1 MVTETRPTP
10 EVGNHTGS
18 ASHRHGLI
26 GAILD
31 IAVRFRWAVIVL
43 TVFAAIYGAMNLLR
57 LPIDAVPDITNT
69 QVQINTSASAL
80 SPSQVETQ
88 VTFPIETGL
97 AGIEGLEMTRSI
109 SRNGFSQVTAIF
121 EEGTD
126 IYFARQQVNER
137 LAPIGASLPEGAEPT
152 MGPISTGLGEVLM
165 YTIEYE
171 YPGGRDAP
179 KGGRTGWQPD
189 GSFITERGERLDTE
203 VAKAAY
209 LRTVQDW
216 VVAPLMRSI
225 DGVAGVDSIGGYEK
239 QFLVQPDP
247 ARLTGYGLSFDTLI
261 DALEAANLA
270 EGANFVDRAGE
281 ALLVRVDARLGGT
294 QDIEQAVVATREG
307 VPIRIGDVASVRIG
321 GDLRTGAASLNGE
334 EAVVGTVL
342 MRSGENSR
350 TVAAASAERLEE
362 VRASLPAGVVAEIV
376 YNRSSLVD
384 ATIAT
389 VEKNLLEGALLVI
402 AVLFLMLGN
411 IRAAIIAALVI
422 PVSMLMAA
430 VGMNRLGVSGNLMSL
445 GALDFGLIV
454 DGAVIIVENSVA
466 RLAARQHHEGR
477 LLSLGERLTE
487 TRLAAQEMI
496 RPTVYGQAIILLVYA
511 PLLTFTGVEGKT
523 FSPMAITVML
533 ALASAF
539 VLSLTFVPAM
549 IAVLLNRKLTEK
561 DVKPVR
567 IAKERYGPA
576 LRRAIA
582 RPWPVIG
589 AGAGMFAVAALM
601 FTFLGS
607 EFTPQLDERDI
618 AVQSL
623 RIPSTS
629 LERSLAMQRQV
640 EDKLE
645 AFPQVELVFS
655 RTGTAEVASDPMP
668 PNASDAYVILKP
680 REEWPDPDLS
690 KDELVAEMEE
700 SLSGLVGNLYEFS
713 QPIELRFNEL
723 IAGVRGDV
731 AVKLYGD
738 DLTALTRSAGEV
750 AGVLRGVEGA
760 ADVKV
765 QQVTGFPTLDI
776 AFDRPTI
783 ARYGLTV
790 EEVAQSVAIALG
802 GRPAGLVFEGDR
814 RFDVVVRL
822 ADATRDDFDQLGALP
837 IVLENGVTVPLRTLA
852 DFQVV
857 DGLAEVRREQGRRLV
872 IVSANV
878 RERDLGSFVEEAR
891 AGVSEN
897 VNLPAASFIEWGG
910 QYQNLQ
916 AAQARL
922 GLVVPV
928 CFALVLLLL
937 FMALGGW
944 VPALAVF
951 SAIPMALAGG
961 VFALALRGM
970 PFSVSAAVGFIAL
983 SGVAVLN
990 GLVMMTAIRQRLDK
1004 GMSLDDAICDGALAR
1019 LRPVLMTAL
1028 VASLGF
1034 VPMAIATGTGAEVQ
1048 RPLATVVIGGLITA
1062 TALTLFVLPAIAR
1075 LVLRE
1080 NGQDVGW
1087 REKWRAMLRLNLT
1100 RDERREYPTG
1110 EI

>member
-1 MVTETRPTP
+1 MAIDQTTASSPMSSDE
-10 EVGNHTGS
+10 G
-18 ASHRHGLI
+18 SHRHGPI
-26 GAILD
+26 GVILD
-31 IAVRFRWAVIVL
+31 IAVRFRWAIIVL
-43 TVFAAIYGAMNLLR
+43 TVFAAIYGAFNLVR

-69 QVQINTSASAL
+69 QVQINTSAAAL

-126 IYFARQQVNER
+126 LYFARQQVNER

-171 YPGGRDAP
+171 YPGGRGAST
-179 KGGRTGWQPD
+179 GGRTGWQSD
-189 GSFITERGERLDTE
+189 GSFITERGDRLESE

-225 DGVAGVDSIGGYEK
+225 DGVAGVDSIGGFEK

-247 ARLTGYGLSFDTLI
+247 ARLTGYGLSFDSLI

-270 EGANFVDRAGE
+270 AGANFVDRADE
-281 ALLVRVDARLGGT
+281 ALLVRVDARLLGSIA
-294 QDIEQAVVATREG
+294 DIEEAVIATREG
-307 VPIRIGDVASVRIG
+307 VPIRIGDVADVEIG

-342 MRSGENSR
+342 MRAGENSR
-350 TVAAASAERLEE
+350 TVAAGAAERLEE
-362 VRASLPAGVVAEIV
+362 VRASLPDGVVAEIV
-376 YNRSSLVD
+376 YNRSALVD
-384 ATIAT
+384 ATIST

-402 AVLFLMLGN
+402 AVLFLLLGN
-411 IRAAIIAALVI
+411 IRAAIITALVI

-430 VGMNRLGVSGNLMSL
+430 IGMNRLGVSGNLMSL

-466 RLAARQHHEGR
+466 RLSARQHREGR
-477 LLSLGERLTE
+477 LLTLGERLTE

-496 RPTVYGQAIILLVYA
+496 KPTVYGQAIIFLVFA

-523 FSPMAITVML
+523 FSPMAITMML

-549 IAVLLNRKLTEK
+549 IAVLLNKKLTEK
-561 DVKPVR
+561 EVKPIR
-567 IAKERYGPA
+567 MAKERYGPA
-576 LRRAIA
+576 VRKAIA
-582 RPWPVIG
+582 RPWPMIG
-589 AGAGMFAVAALM
+589 TGVGIFAVAAVM

-607 EFTPQLDERDI
+607 EFTPQLDERDL

-629 LERSLAMQRQV
+629 LERSVAMQRKV
-640 EDKLE
+640 EDRLE
-645 AFPQVELVFS
+645 EFPQVELVFS

-680 REEWPDPDLS
+680 RDEWPDPDLP
-690 KDELVAEMEE
+690 KDELVGEME
-700 SLSGLVGNLYEFS
+700 SALGGLIGNLYEFS

-738 DLTALTRSAGEV
+738 DLTALTEAAGEV

-822 ADATRDDFDQLGALP
+822 EDATRDDFDQLGALP

-878 RERDLGSFVEEAR
+878 RERDLGSFVEEAQEGVA
-891 AGVSEN
+891 AGVDM
-897 VNLPAASFIEWGG
+897 PPASFIEWGG

-922 GLVVPV
+922 AIVVPV

-961 VFALALRGM
+961 VFALALRGL

-990 GLVMMTAIRQRLDK
+990 GLVMMTAIRQRLDS
-1004 GMSLDDAICDGALAR
+1004 GMPLDEAIADGALAR

-1075 LVLRE
+1075 LVLHRSDDE
-1080 NGQDVGW
+1080 RSW
-1087 REKWRAMLRLNLT
+1087 REKWWDRLRRNVT
-1100 RDERREYPTG
+1100 RDEQRELG
-1110 EI
+1110 EIT

>member
-1 MVTETRPTP
+1 M
-10 EVGNHTGS
+10 
-18 ASHRHGLI
+18 
-26 GAILD
+26 
-31 IAVRFRWAVIVL
+31 
-43 TVFAAIYGAMNLLR
+43 
-57 LPIDAVPDITNT
+57 
-69 QVQINTSASAL
+69 
-80 SPSQVETQ
+80 
-88 VTFPIETGL
+88 
-97 AGIEGLEMTRSI
+97 
-109 SRNGFSQVTAIF
+109 
-121 EEGTD
+121 
-126 IYFARQQVNER
+126 
-137 LAPIGASLPEGAEPT
+137 
-152 MGPISTGLGEVLM
+152 
-165 YTIEYE
+165 
-171 YPGGRDAP
+171 
-179 KGGRTGWQPD
+179 
-189 GSFITERGERLDTE
+189 
-203 VAKAAY
+203 
-209 LRTVQDW
+209 
-216 VVAPLMRSI
+216 
-225 DGVAGVDSIGGYEK
+225 
-239 QFLVQPDP
+239 
-247 ARLTGYGLSFDTLI
+247 
-261 DALEAANLA
+261 
-270 EGANFVDRAGE
+270 
-281 ALLVRVDARLGGT
+281 
-294 QDIEQAVVATREG
+294 
-307 VPIRIGDVASVRIG
+307 
-321 GDLRTGAASLNGE
+321 
-334 EAVVGTVL
+334 VGTVL

-350 TVAAASAERLEE
+350 TVSAQAAERLDE

-389 VEKNLLEGALLVI
+389 VEKNLVEGALLVI

-422 PVSMLMAA
+422 PISMLMAA
-430 VGMNRLGVSGNLMSL
+430 IGMNRLGVSGNLMSL

-466 RLAARQHHEGR
+466 RLAARQHREGR

-496 RPTVYGQAIILLVYA
+496 KPTVYGQAIILLVYA

-549 IAVLLNRKLTEK
+549 IAVLLNKKLTEK
-561 DVKPVR
+561 EVKPVR
-567 IAKERYGPA
+567 FAKERYGPA
-576 LRRAIA
+576 VRKAIA

-589 AGAGMFAVAALM
+589 AGVGIFAAAV
-601 FTFLGS
+601 FIFGFLGS

-629 LERSLAMQRQV
+629 LERSVAMQRRV
-640 EDKLE
+640 EDRLE
-645 AFPQVELVFS
+645 EFPQVELVFS

-680 REEWPDPDLS
+680 RAEWPDPDLP
-690 KDELVAEMEE
+690 KDELVAQMEE
-700 SLSGLVGNLYEFS
+700 GLSGLIGNLYEFS

-738 DLTALTRSAGEV
+738 DLTALTDSAGDV
-750 AGVLRGVEGA
+750 ARVLSGIEGA

-776 AFDRPTI
+776 VFDRPTI

-790 EEVAQSVAIALG
+790 EDVAQSVAIALG

-814 RFDVVVRL
+814 RFEVVVRL
-822 ADATRDDFDQLGALP
+822 EDAARDNFDQLGALP

-852 DFQVV
+852 DFEVV

-878 RERDLGSFVEEAR
+878 RERDLGSFVEQAQ
-891 AGVSEN
+891 AGVAAE
-897 VNLPAASFIEWGG
+897 VDLPPASFIEWGG

-916 AAQARL
+916 EAQARL
-922 GLVVPV
+922 AIVVPI
-928 CFALVLLLL
+928 CFAVVLLLL
-937 FMALGGW
+937 YMALGGW

-951 SAIPMALAGG
+951 SAIPLALAGG

-990 GLVMMTAIRQRLDK
+990 GLVMMTAIRQRLEDK
-1004 GMSLDDAICDGALAR
+1004 MEIDEAIADGALAR

-1048 RPLATVVIGGLITA
+1048 RPLATVVIGGLVTA

-1075 LVLRE
+1075 LVLHRSDD
-1080 NGQDVGW
+1080 GRGW
-1087 REKWRAMLRLNLT
+1087 REKWWDRLRRNVTREEQRELT
-1100 RDERREYPTG
+1100 D
-1110 EI
+1110 IA

>member
-1 MVTETRPTP
+1 MAIDQTPSETR
-10 EVGNHTGS
+10 EEGS
-18 ASHRHGLI
+18 HQHGLI
-26 GAILD
+26 GMVLD
-31 IAVRFRWAVIVL
+31 LAVRFRWAVILL
-43 TVFAAIYGAMNLLR
+43 TVGVAVYGGLNLLR
-57 LPIDAVPDITNT
+57 LPIDAVPDITNV
-69 QVQINTSASAL
+69 QVQINTEVPAL
-80 SPSQVETQ
+80 SPAQVETQ
-88 VTFPIETGL
+88 VTYPIETGL
-97 AGIEGLEMTRSI
+97 AGIEGLDFTRSI

-121 EEGTD
+121 DEGTD

-137 LAPIGASLPEGAEPT
+137 LAPIGSALPEGAEPS

-165 YTIEYE
+165 YSIEYRF
-171 YPGGRDAP
+171 PGG
-179 KGGRTGWQPD
+179 KGAKFGGATGWQRD
-189 GSFITERGERLDTE
+189 GSFVTERGDRLESE
-203 VAKAAY
+203 VAQAAY

-216 VVAPLMRSI
+216 IVAPLMRST
-225 DGVAGVDSIGGYEK
+225 DGVAGIDSIGGFEK
-239 QFLVQPDP
+239 KYLVQPDP
-247 ARLTGYGLSFDTLI
+247 ARMIGYGLAFSDLI

-281 ALLVRVDARLGGT
+281 ALLARVDARLGSIE
-294 QDIEQAVVATREG
+294 DIEQAVITTREG
-307 VPIRIGDVASVRIG
+307 VPIQIGDVATVSIG
-321 GDLRTGAASLNGE
+321 GELRTGAASLNGE
-334 EAVVGTVL
+334 EAVIGTVL
-342 MRSGENSR
+342 MRAGENSR
-350 TVAAASAERLEE
+350 TVAAGAADRLEE
-362 VRASLPAGVVAEIV
+362 VRASLPEGVQARIV

-389 VEKNLLEGALLVI
+389 VEKNLVEGALLVI
-402 AVLFLMLGN
+402 VILFLLLGN
-411 IRAAIIAALVI
+411 FRAAMIAALVI
-422 PVSMLMAA
+422 PFSMLMAA
-430 VGMNRLGVSGNLMSL
+430 IGMNRLGVSGNLMSL

-466 RLAARQHHEGR
+466 RLAARQHFEGR

-496 RPTVYGQAIILLVYA
+496 KPTVYGQLIILLVYA

-549 IAVLLNRKLTEK
+549 IAVLLNKKLTEEE
-561 DVKPVR
+561 VKPIRV
-567 IAKERYGPA
+567 AKERYAPL
-576 LRRAIA
+576 LRKSIA

-589 AGAGMFAVAALM
+589 GGMAIFAVAVFA
-601 FTFLGS
+601 FSFIGS
-607 EFTPQLDERDI
+607 EFTPQLDERDL

-629 LERSLAMQRQV
+629 LERSVAMQRRV
-640 EDKLE
+640 EDRLE
-645 AFPQVELVFS
+645 QFPQVELVFS

-668 PNASDAYVILKP
+668 PNASDAYIILKP
-680 REEWPDPDLS
+680 RDEWPDPSLQ
-690 KDELVAEMEE
+690 KDALVAEMEE
-700 SLSGLVGNLYEFS
+700 ALGGLIGNVYEFS

-731 AVKLYGD
+731 AVKIYGE
-738 DLTALTRSAGEV
+738 DLTAMTAAANDV
-750 AGVLRGVEGA
+750 AGVLRGIDGA

-765 QQVTGFPTLDI
+765 QQVSGFPTLDI
-776 AFDRPTI
+776 AFNRPTI
-783 ARYGLTV
+783 ARYGLKV
-790 EEVAQSVAIALG
+790 EDVAQSVAIALG

-814 RFDVVVRL
+814 RFEVVVRL
-822 ADATRDDFDQLGALP
+822 SDASRNDFDQLGALP
-837 IVLENGVTVPLRTLA
+837 ILLPTGATVPLRALA
-852 DFQVV
+852 EFRVV
-857 DGLAEVRREQGRRLV
+857 EGLAEVRRELGSRV
-872 IVSANV
+872 VVVSSNV
-878 RERDLGSFVEEAR
+878 RERDLGSFVEDAQAQVAAE
-891 AGVSEN
+891 VE
-897 VNLPAASFIEWGG
+897 LPPGSFIEWGG

-916 AAQARL
+916 AAQDRL
-922 GLVVPV
+922 SLIVPV

-961 VFALALRGM
+961 VFALILRGM
-970 PFSVSAAVGFIAL
+970 PFSVSAAVGFMAL

-990 GLVMMTAIRQRLDK
+990 GLVMMTAIRQRLES
-1004 GMSLDDAICDGALAR
+1004 GMPIDEAISDGALAR

-1034 VPMAIATGTGAEVQ
+1034 VPMALATGTGAEVQ

-1075 LVLRE
+1075 LVLKHDESDRSWRQKWWDRLRRNVTPE
-1080 NGQDVGW
+1080 ERAELRDV
-1087 REKWRAMLRLNLT
+1087 T
-1100 RDERREYPTG
+1100 
-1110 EI
+1110 

>member
-1 MVTETRPTP
+1 
-10 EVGNHTGS
+10 
-18 ASHRHGLI
+18 
-26 GAILD
+26 
-31 IAVRFRWAVIVL
+31 
-43 TVFAAIYGAMNLLR
+43 
-57 LPIDAVPDITNT
+57 
-69 QVQINTSASAL
+69 
-80 SPSQVETQ
+80 
-88 VTFPIETGL
+88 
-97 AGIEGLEMTRSI
+97 
-109 SRNGFSQVTAIF
+109 
-121 EEGTD
+121 
-126 IYFARQQVNER
+126 
-137 LAPIGASLPEGAEPT
+137 
-152 MGPISTGLGEVLM
+152 
-165 YTIEYE
+165 
-171 YPGGRDAP
+171 
-179 KGGRTGWQPD
+179 
-189 GSFITERGERLDTE
+189 
-203 VAKAAY
+203 
-209 LRTVQDW
+209 
-216 VVAPLMRSI
+216 
-225 DGVAGVDSIGGYEK
+225 
-239 QFLVQPDP
+239 
-247 ARLTGYGLSFDTLI
+247 
-261 DALEAANLA
+261 
-270 EGANFVDRAGE
+270 
-281 ALLVRVDARLGGT
+281 
-294 QDIEQAVVATREG
+294 
-307 VPIRIGDVASVRIG
+307 VPIRIGDVADVEIG

-342 MRSGENSR
+342 MRAGENSR
-350 TVAAASAERLEE
+350 TVAAGAAERLEE
-362 VRASLPAGVVAEIV
+362 VRASLPDGVVAEIV

-384 ATIAT
+384 ATIST

-402 AVLFLMLGN
+402 AVLFLLLGN
-411 IRAAIIAALVI
+411 IRAAIITALVI

-466 RLAARQHHEGR
+466 RLAARQHREGR
-477 LLSLGERLTE
+477 LLTLGERLTE

-496 RPTVYGQAIILLVYA
+496 KPTVYGQAIIFLVFA

-523 FSPMAITVML
+523 FSPMAITMML

-549 IAVLLNRKLTEK
+549 IAVLLNKKLTEK
-561 DVKPVR
+561 EVKPIR
-567 IAKERYGPA
+567 WAKERYGPA
-576 LRRAIA
+576 VRKVIA
-582 RPWPVIG
+582 RPWPMIG
-589 AGAGMFAVAALM
+589 AGVGLFTVAV
-601 FTFLGS
+601 FVFGFLGS

-629 LERSLAMQRQV
+629 LERSLAMQRRV
-640 EDKLE
+640 EDRLE
-645 AFPQVELVFS
+645 EFPQVDLVFS

-680 REEWPDPDLS
+680 RDEWPDPDLS
-690 KDELVAEMEE
+690 KDELVEEMETA
-700 SLSGLVGNLYEFS
+700 LGGLIGNLYEFS

-738 DLTALTRSAGEV
+738 DLTALTEAAGEV
-750 AGVLRGVEGA
+750 AGVLGGVEGA

-822 ADATRDDFDQLGALP
+822 EDATRDDFDQLGALP

-878 RERDLGSFVEEAR
+878 RERDLGSFVEEAQER
-891 AGVSEN
+891 VSTGVDM
-897 VNLPAASFIEWGG
+897 PPASFIEWGG

-916 AAQARL
+916 EAQARL
-922 GLVVPV
+922 TIVVPIA
-928 CFALVLLLL
+928 FALVLLLL

-961 VFALALRGM
+961 VFALALRGL

-990 GLVMMTAIRQRLDK
+990 GLVMMTAIRQRLDS
-1004 GMSLDDAICDGALAR
+1004 GMSLDEAIADGALAR
-1019 LRPVLMTAL
+1019 LRPVL
-1028 VASLGF
+1028 
-1034 VPMAIATGTGAEVQ
+1034 
-1048 RPLATVVIGGLITA
+1048 
-1062 TALTLFVLPAIAR
+1062 
-1075 LVLRE
+1075 
-1080 NGQDVGW
+1080 
-1087 REKWRAMLRLNLT
+1087 
-1100 RDERREYPTG
+1100 
-1110 EI
+1110 

>member
-1 MVTETRPTP
+1 M
-10 EVGNHTGS
+10 
-18 ASHRHGLI
+18 
-26 GAILD
+26 
-31 IAVRFRWAVIVL
+31 
-43 TVFAAIYGAMNLLR
+43 
-57 LPIDAVPDITNT
+57 
-69 QVQINTSASAL
+69 
-80 SPSQVETQ
+80 
-88 VTFPIETGL
+88 
-97 AGIEGLEMTRSI
+97 
-109 SRNGFSQVTAIF
+109 
-121 EEGTD
+121 
-126 IYFARQQVNER
+126 
-137 LAPIGASLPEGAEPT
+137 
-152 MGPISTGLGEVLM
+152 
-165 YTIEYE
+165 
-171 YPGGRDAP
+171 
-179 KGGRTGWQPD
+179 
-189 GSFITERGERLDTE
+189 
-203 VAKAAY
+203 
-209 LRTVQDW
+209 
-216 VVAPLMRSI
+216 
-225 DGVAGVDSIGGYEK
+225 
-239 QFLVQPDP
+239 
-247 ARLTGYGLSFDTLI
+247 
-261 DALEAANLA
+261 
-270 EGANFVDRAGE
+270 
-281 ALLVRVDARLGGT
+281 DARLGGIA
-294 QDIEQAVVATREG
+294 DIEEAVIATREG
-307 VPIRIGDVASVRIG
+307 VPIRIGDVATVEIG
-321 GDLRTGAASLNGE
+321 GDLRTGAASLNGQ

-342 MRSGENSR
+342 MRAGENSR
-350 TVAAASAERLEE
+350 TVAADAAARLEE
-362 VRASLPAGVVAEIV
+362 VRASLPEGVVAEIV

-402 AVLFLMLGN
+402 AVLFLLLGN
-411 IRAAIIAALVI
+411 IRAAIITALVI

-466 RLAARQHHEGR
+466 RLAARQHREGR
-477 LLSLGERLTE
+477 LLTLGERLAE

-496 RPTVYGQAIILLVYA
+496 KPTVYGQAIIFLVFA

-523 FSPMAITVML
+523 FSPMAITMML

-549 IAVLLNRKLTEK
+549 IAVLLNKKLTEK
-561 DVKPVR
+561 DVKP
-567 IAKERYGPA
+567 IGMAKDRYGPA
-576 LRRAIA
+576 VRRVVA
-582 RPWPVIG
+582 RPWPMIG
-589 AGAGMFAVAALM
+589 AGVGIFALAA
-601 FTFLGS
+601 FVFGFLGS

-629 LERSLAMQRQV
+629 LERSLAMQRRV
-640 EDKLE
+640 ENRLE
-645 AFPQVELVFS
+645 EFPEVELVFS

-668 PNASDAYVILKP
+668 PNASDAYVMLKP
-680 REEWPDPDLS
+680 REEWPDPDMP
-690 KDELVAEMEE
+690 KDELVGEMENA
-700 SLSGLVGNLYEFS
+700 LGGLIGNLYEFS

-738 DLTALTRSAGEV
+738 DLTALTEAAGEV

-790 EEVAQSVAIALG
+790 EDVAQSVAIALG

-814 RFDVVVRL
+814 RFEVVVRL
-822 ADATRDDFDQLGALP
+822 EEATRDDFDQLGALP
-837 IVLENGVTVPLRTLA
+837 IVLENGVTVPLRALA

-872 IVSANV
+872 VVSANV
-878 RERDLGSFVEEAR
+878 RERDLGSFVEEAQD
-891 AGVSEN
+891 GVSAR
-897 VNLPAASFIEWGG
+897 VDLPPASFIEWGG

-922 GLVVPV
+922 AVVVPV

-961 VFALALRGM
+961 VFALALRGL

-990 GLVMMTAIRQRLDK
+990 GLVMMTAIRQRLEN
-1004 GMSLDDAICDGALAR
+1004 GMPLDEAIADGALAR
-1019 LRPVLMTAL
+1019 LRPVMMTAL

-1034 VPMAIATGTGAEVQ
+1034 VPMALATGTGAEVQ

-1075 LVLRE
+1075 LVLHRSDDE
-1080 NGQDVGW
+1080 RSW
-1087 REKWRAMLRLNLT
+1087 REKWWARLRRNVTSDEQRELT
-1100 RDERREYPTG
+1100 D
-1110 EI
+1110 IA

>member
-1 MVTETRPTP
+1 MAIDQTSSHSDE
-10 EVGNHTGS
+10 GS
-18 ASHRHGLI
+18 HHHGLI
-26 GAILD
+26 GMILD
-31 IAVRFRWAVIVL
+31 VAVRFRWAIIVL
-43 TVFAAIYGAMNLLR
+43 TIFAAIYGAFNLLR

-69 QVQINTSASAL
+69 QVQINTSAAAL

-171 YPGGRDAP
+171 HPGG
-179 KGGRTGWQPD
+179 KGATTGGQTGWQRD
-189 GSFITERGERLDTE
+189 GSFITERGDRLESE

-225 DGVAGVDSIGGYEK
+225 DGVAGVDSIGGFEK

-247 ARLTGYGLSFDTLI
+247 ARLTGYGLSFDSLI
-261 DALEAANLA
+261 NALEAANLA
-270 EGANFVDRAGE
+270 AGANFVDRADE
-281 ALLVRVDARLGGT
+281 ALLVRVDARLGGIA
-294 QDIEQAVVATREG
+294 DIEEAVVATREG
-307 VPIRIGDVASVRIG
+307 VPIRIGDVANVEIG

-350 TVAAASAERLEE
+350 TVSAQAADRLEE
-362 VRASLPAGVVAEIV
+362 VRASLPDGVVAEIV

-389 VEKNLLEGALLVI
+389 VEKNLVEGALLVI
-402 AVLFLMLGN
+402 AVLFLLLGN

-422 PVSMLMAA
+422 PISMLMAA
-430 VGMNRLGVSGNLMSL
+430 IGMNRLGVSGNLMSL

-466 RLAARQHHEGR
+466 RLATRQHREGR

-496 RPTVYGQAIILLVYA
+496 KPTVYGQAIILLVYA

-549 IAVLLNRKLTEK
+549 IAVLLNKKLTEK
-561 DVKPVR
+561 EVKPIR
-567 IAKERYGPA
+567 MAKGRYGPA
-576 LRRAIA
+576 IRKTIA

-589 AGAGMFAVAALM
+589 AGAGLFAVAAIM
-601 FTFLGS
+601 FGFLGS

-629 LERSLAMQRQV
+629 LERSLAMQRRV
-640 EDKLE
+640 EDRLE
-645 AFPQVELVFS
+645 EFPQVELVFS

-680 REEWPDPDLS
+680 REEWPDPDLP
-690 KDELVAEMEE
+690 KDELVGEME
-700 SLSGLVGNLYEFS
+700 SALGGLVGNLYEFS

-738 DLTALTRSAGEV
+738 DLTALTEAAGDV

-790 EEVAQSVAIALG
+790 EDVAQSVAIALG

-852 DFQVV
+852 DFEVV

-878 RERDLGSFVEEAR
+878 RERDLGSFVEEAQE
-891 AGVSEN
+891 GVSAQ
-897 VNLPAASFIEWGG
+897 VDLPPASFIEWGG

-916 AAQARL
+916 EAQARL
-922 GLVVPV
+922 AIVVPI
-928 CFALVLLLL
+928 CFAVVLLLL
-937 FMALGGW
+937 YMALGGW

-961 VFALALRGM
+961 VFALVLRGM

-990 GLVMMTAIRQRLDK
+990 GLVMMTAIRQRLES
-1004 GMSLDDAICDGALAR
+1004 GMPLDEAIADGALAR

-1034 VPMAIATGTGAEVQ
+1034 VPMALATGTGAEVQ

-1075 LVLRE
+1075 LVLHRSDD
-1080 NGQDVGW
+1080 GRSW
-1087 REKWRAMLRLNLT
+1087 REKWWDRPRRNVT
-1100 RDERREYPTG
+1100 SDEEA
-1110 EI
+1110 ELKDIA

>member
-1 MVTETRPTP
+1 MAIDQTTASSPMSSDE
-10 EVGNHTGS
+10 G
-18 ASHRHGLI
+18 SHRHGPI
-26 GAILD
+26 GVILD
-31 IAVRFRWAVIVL
+31 VAVRFRWAIIVL
-43 TVFAAIYGAMNLLR
+43 TVFAAIYGAFNLVR

-69 QVQINTSASAL
+69 QVQINTSAAAL

-126 IYFARQQVNER
+126 LYFARQQVNER

-171 YPGGRDAP
+171 HPGGKGATT
-179 KGGRTGWQPD
+179 GGRTGWQSD
-189 GSFITERGERLDTE
+189 GSFITERGDRLESE

-225 DGVAGVDSIGGYEK
+225 DGVAGVDSIGGFEK

-247 ARLTGYGLSFDTLI
+247 ARLTGYGLSFDSLI

-270 EGANFVDRAGE
+270 AGANFVDRADE
-281 ALLVRVDARLGGT
+281 ALLVRVDARLGSIA
-294 QDIEQAVVATREG
+294 DIEEAVIATREG
-307 VPIRIGDVASVRIG
+307 VPIRIGDVADVEIG

-342 MRSGENSR
+342 MRAGENSR
-350 TVAAASAERLEE
+350 TVAAGAAERLEE
-362 VRASLPAGVVAEIV
+362 VRASLPDGVVAEIV

-384 ATIAT
+384 ATIST

-402 AVLFLMLGN
+402 AVLFLLLGN
-411 IRAAIIAALVI
+411 IRAAIITALVI

-466 RLAARQHHEGR
+466 RLAARQHREGR
-477 LLSLGERLTE
+477 LLTLGERLTE

-496 RPTVYGQAIILLVYA
+496 KPTVYGQAIIFLVFA

-523 FSPMAITVML
+523 FSPMAITMML

-549 IAVLLNRKLTEK
+549 IAVLLNKKLTEK
-561 DVKPVR
+561 EVKPIR
-567 IAKERYGPA
+567 WAKERYGPA
-576 LRRAIA
+576 VRKVIA
-582 RPWPVIG
+582 RPWPMIG
-589 AGAGMFAVAALM
+589 AGVGLFTVAV
-601 FTFLGS
+601 FVFGFLGS

-629 LERSLAMQRQV
+629 LERSLAMQRRV
-640 EDKLE
+640 EDRLE
-645 AFPQVELVFS
+645 EFPQVDLVFS

-680 REEWPDPDLS
+680 RDEWPDPDLP
-690 KDELVAEMEE
+690 KDELVGEME
-700 SLSGLVGNLYEFS
+700 SALGGLIGNLYEFS

-738 DLTALTRSAGEV
+738 DLTALTEAAGEV
-750 AGVLRGVEGA
+750 AGVLGGVEGA

-822 ADATRDDFDQLGALP
+822 EDATRDDFDQLGALP

-878 RERDLGSFVEEAR
+878 RERDLGSFVEEAQER
-891 AGVSEN
+891 VSTGVDM
-897 VNLPAASFIEWGG
+897 PPASFIEWGG

-916 AAQARL
+916 EAQARL
-922 GLVVPV
+922 TIVVPIA
-928 CFALVLLLL
+928 FALVLLLL

-961 VFALALRGM
+961 VFALALRGL

-990 GLVMMTAIRQRLDK
+990 GLVMMTAIRQRLDS
-1004 GMSLDDAICDGALAR
+1004 GMSLDEAIADGALAR

-1075 LVLRE
+1075 LVLDDGKEKRSWRQRWWDRLRRPATPE
-1080 NGQDVGW
+1080 ERKELRDV
-1087 REKWRAMLRLNLT
+1087 T
-1100 RDERREYPTG
+1100 
-1110 EI
+1110 

>member
-1 MVTETRPTP
+1 MAIDQTTASSPMSSDE
-10 EVGNHTGS
+10 G
-18 ASHRHGLI
+18 SHRHGPI
-26 GAILD
+26 GVILD
-31 IAVRFRWAVIVL
+31 IAVRFRWAIIVL
-43 TVFAAIYGAMNLLR
+43 TVFAAIYGAFNLVR

-69 QVQINTSASAL
+69 QVQINTSAAAL

-126 IYFARQQVNER
+126 LYFARQQVNER

-171 YPGGRDAP
+171 YPGGRGAST
-179 KGGRTGWQPD
+179 GGRTGWQSD
-189 GSFITERGERLDTE
+189 GSFITERGDRLESE

-225 DGVAGVDSIGGYEK
+225 DGVAGVDSIGGFEK

-247 ARLTGYGLSFDTLI
+247 ARLTGYGLSFDSLI

-270 EGANFVDRAGE
+270 AGANFVDRADE
-281 ALLVRVDARLGGT
+281 ALLVRVDARLGSIA
-294 QDIEQAVVATREG
+294 DIEEAVIATREG
-307 VPIRIGDVASVRIG
+307 VPIRIGDVADVEIG

-342 MRSGENSR
+342 MRAGENSR
-350 TVAAASAERLEE
+350 TVAAGAAERLEE
-362 VRASLPAGVVAEIV
+362 VRASLPDGVVAEIV

-384 ATIAT
+384 ATIST

-402 AVLFLMLGN
+402 AVLFLLLGN
-411 IRAAIIAALVI
+411 IRAAIITALVI

-466 RLAARQHHEGR
+466 RLAARQHREGR
-477 LLSLGERLTE
+477 LLTLGERLTE

-496 RPTVYGQAIILLVYA
+496 KPTVYGQAIIFLVFA

-523 FSPMAITVML
+523 FSPMAITMML

-549 IAVLLNRKLTEK
+549 IAVLLNKKLTEK
-561 DVKPVR
+561 EVKPIR
-567 IAKERYGPA
+567 WAKERYGPA
-576 LRRAIA
+576 VRKVIA
-582 RPWPVIG
+582 RPWPMIG
-589 AGAGMFAVAALM
+589 AGVGLFTVAV
-601 FTFLGS
+601 FVFGFLGS

-629 LERSLAMQRQV
+629 LERSLAMQRRV
-640 EDKLE
+640 EDRLE
-645 AFPQVELVFS
+645 EFPQVDLVFS

-680 REEWPDPDLS
+680 RDEWPDPDLP
-690 KDELVAEMEE
+690 KDELVGEME
-700 SLSGLVGNLYEFS
+700 SALGGLIGNLYEFS

-738 DLTALTRSAGEV
+738 DLTALTGAAGEV
-750 AGVLRGVEGA
+750 AGVLGGVEGA

-822 ADATRDDFDQLGALP
+822 EDATRDDFDQLGALP

-878 RERDLGSFVEEAR
+878 RERDLGSFVEEAQER
-891 AGVSEN
+891 VSTGVDM
-897 VNLPAASFIEWGG
+897 PPASFIEWGG

-916 AAQARL
+916 EAQARL
-922 GLVVPV
+922 TIVVPIA
-928 CFALVLLLL
+928 FALVLLLL

-961 VFALALRGM
+961 VFALALRGL

-990 GLVMMTAIRQRLDK
+990 GLVMMTAIRQRLDS
-1004 GMSLDDAICDGALAR
+1004 GMSLDEAIADGALAR

-1075 LVLRE
+1075 LVLDDGKEKRSWRQRWWDRLRRNVTPE
-1080 NGQDVGW
+1080 ERKELRDV
-1087 REKWRAMLRLNLT
+1087 T
-1100 RDERREYPTG
+1100 
-1110 EI
+1110 

>member
-1 MVTETRPTP
+1 MAIDQTTASSPMSSDE
-10 EVGNHTGS
+10 G
-18 ASHRHGLI
+18 SHRHGPI
-26 GAILD
+26 GVILD
-31 IAVRFRWAVIVL
+31 VAVRFRWAIIVL
-43 TVFAAIYGAMNLLR
+43 TVFAAIYGAFNLVR

-69 QVQINTSASAL
+69 QVQINTSAAAL

-126 IYFARQQVNER
+126 LYFARQQVNER

-171 YPGGRDAP
+171 HPGGKGATT
-179 KGGRTGWQPD
+179 GGRTGWQSD
-189 GSFITERGERLDTE
+189 GSFITERGDRLESE

-225 DGVAGVDSIGGYEK
+225 DGVAGVDSIGGFEK

-247 ARLTGYGLSFDTLI
+247 ARLTGYGLSFDSLI

-270 EGANFVDRAGE
+270 AGANFVDRADE
-281 ALLVRVDARLGGT
+281 ALLVRVDARLGSIA
-294 QDIEQAVVATREG
+294 DIEEAVIATREG
-307 VPIRIGDVASVRIG
+307 VPIRIGDVADVEIG

-342 MRSGENSR
+342 MRAGENSR
-350 TVAAASAERLEE
+350 TVAAGAAERLEE
-362 VRASLPAGVVAEIV
+362 VRASLPDGVVAEIV

-384 ATIAT
+384 ATIST

-402 AVLFLMLGN
+402 AVLFLLLGN
-411 IRAAIIAALVI
+411 IRAAIITALVI

-466 RLAARQHHEGR
+466 RLAARQHREGR
-477 LLSLGERLTE
+477 LLTLGERLTE

-496 RPTVYGQAIILLVYA
+496 KPTVYGQAIIFLVFA

-523 FSPMAITVML
+523 FSPMAITMML

-549 IAVLLNRKLTEK
+549 IAVLLNKKLTEK
-561 DVKPVR
+561 EVKPIR
-567 IAKERYGPA
+567 WAKERYGPA
-576 LRRAIA
+576 VRKAIA
-582 RPWPVIG
+582 RPWPMIG
-589 AGAGMFAVAALM
+589 AGVGLFTVAV
-601 FTFLGS
+601 FVFGFLGS

-629 LERSLAMQRQV
+629 LERSLAMQRRV
-640 EDKLE
+640 EDRLE
-645 AFPQVELVFS
+645 EFPQVDLVFS

-680 REEWPDPDLS
+680 RDEWPDPDLP
-690 KDELVAEMEE
+690 KDELVGEME
-700 SLSGLVGNLYEFS
+700 SALGGLIGNLYEFS

-738 DLTALTRSAGEV
+738 DLTALTEAAGEV
-750 AGVLRGVEGA
+750 AGVLGGVEGA

-822 ADATRDDFDQLGALP
+822 EDATRDDFDQLGALP

-878 RERDLGSFVEEAR
+878 RERDLGSFVEEAQER
-891 AGVSEN
+891 VSTGVDM
-897 VNLPAASFIEWGG
+897 PPASFIEWGG

-916 AAQARL
+916 EAQARL
-922 GLVVPV
+922 TIVVPIA
-928 CFALVLLLL
+928 FALVLLLL

-961 VFALALRGM
+961 VFALALRGL

-990 GLVMMTAIRQRLDK
+990 GLVMMTAIRQRLDS
-1004 GMSLDDAICDGALAR
+1004 GMSLDEAIADGALAR

-1075 LVLRE
+1075 LVLDDGKEKRSWRQRWWDRLRRKVTPE
-1080 NGQDVGW
+1080 ERKELRDV
-1087 REKWRAMLRLNLT
+1087 T
-1100 RDERREYPTG
+1100 
-1110 EI
+1110 

>member
-1 MVTETRPTP
+1 MAIDQTSSHSDE
-10 EVGNHTGS
+10 GS
-18 ASHRHGLI
+18 HHHGLI
-26 GAILD
+26 GMILD
-31 IAVRFRWAVIVL
+31 VAVRFRWAIIVL
-43 TVFAAIYGAMNLLR
+43 TIFAAIYGAFNLLR

-69 QVQINTSASAL
+69 QVQINTSAAAL

-171 YPGGRDAP
+171 HPGG
-179 KGGRTGWQPD
+179 KGATTGGQTGWQRD
-189 GSFITERGERLDTE
+189 GSFITERGDRLESE

-225 DGVAGVDSIGGYEK
+225 DGVAGVDSIGGFEK

-247 ARLTGYGLSFDTLI
+247 ARLTGYGLSFDSLI
-261 DALEAANLA
+261 NALEAANLA
-270 EGANFVDRAGE
+270 AGANFVDRADE
-281 ALLVRVDARLGGT
+281 ALLVRVDARLGGID
-294 QDIEQAVVATREG
+294 DIEEAVVATREG
-307 VPIRIGDVASVRIG
+307 VPIRIGDVANVEIG

-350 TVAAASAERLEE
+350 TVSAQAADRLEE
-362 VRASLPAGVVAEIV
+362 VRASLPDGVVAEIV

-389 VEKNLLEGALLVI
+389 VEKNLVEGALLVI
-402 AVLFLMLGN
+402 AVLFLLLGN

-422 PVSMLMAA
+422 PISMLMAA
-430 VGMNRLGVSGNLMSL
+430 IGMNRLGVSGNLMSL

-466 RLAARQHHEGR
+466 RLAARQHREGR

-496 RPTVYGQAIILLVYA
+496 KPTVYGQAIILLVYA

-549 IAVLLNRKLTEK
+549 IAVLLNKKLTEK
-561 DVKPVR
+561 EVKPIR
-567 IAKERYGPA
+567 MAKDRYGPA
-576 LRRAIA
+576 IRKTIA

-589 AGAGMFAVAALM
+589 AGAGLFAVAAIG
-601 FTFLGS
+601 FGFLGS

-629 LERSLAMQRQV
+629 LERSLAMQRRV
-640 EDKLE
+640 EDRLE
-645 AFPQVELVFS
+645 EFPQVELVFS

-680 REEWPDPDLS
+680 RDEWPDPDLP
-690 KDELVAEMEE
+690 KDELVGEME
-700 SLSGLVGNLYEFS
+700 SALGGLVGNLYEFS

-738 DLTALTRSAGEV
+738 DLTALTEAAGDV
-750 AGVLRGVEGA
+750 AGVLRAVEGA

-790 EEVAQSVAIALG
+790 EDVAQSVAIALG

-852 DFQVV
+852 DFEVV

-878 RERDLGSFVEEAR
+878 RERDLGSFVEEAQE
-891 AGVSEN
+891 GVSAQ
-897 VNLPAASFIEWGG
+897 VDLPPASFIEWGG

-916 AAQARL
+916 EAQARL
-922 GLVVPV
+922 AIVVPI
-928 CFALVLLLL
+928 CFAVVLLLL
-937 FMALGGW
+937 YMALGGW

-961 VFALALRGM
+961 VFALVLRGM

-990 GLVMMTAIRQRLDK
+990 GLVMMTAIRQRLES
-1004 GMSLDDAICDGALAR
+1004 GMPLDDAIADGALAR

-1034 VPMAIATGTGAEVQ
+1034 VPMALATGTGAEVQ

-1075 LVLRE
+1075 LVLHSSDDERS
-1080 NGQDVGW
+1080 W
-1087 REKWRAMLRLNLT
+1087 REKWWDRLRRNVT
-1100 RDERREYPTG
+1100 SDEERELKD
-1110 EI
+1110 IA

>member
-1 MVTETRPTP
+1 M
-10 EVGNHTGS
+10 
-18 ASHRHGLI
+18 
-26 GAILD
+26 
-31 IAVRFRWAVIVL
+31 
-43 TVFAAIYGAMNLLR
+43 
-57 LPIDAVPDITNT
+57 
-69 QVQINTSASAL
+69 
-80 SPSQVETQ
+80 
-88 VTFPIETGL
+88 
-97 AGIEGLEMTRSI
+97 
-109 SRNGFSQVTAIF
+109 
-121 EEGTD
+121 
-126 IYFARQQVNER
+126 
-137 LAPIGASLPEGAEPT
+137 
-152 MGPISTGLGEVLM
+152 
-165 YTIEYE
+165 
-171 YPGGRDAP
+171 
-179 KGGRTGWQPD
+179 
-189 GSFITERGERLDTE
+189 
-203 VAKAAY
+203 
-209 LRTVQDW
+209 
-216 VVAPLMRSI
+216 
-225 DGVAGVDSIGGYEK
+225 AGVDSIGGFEK

-247 ARLTGYGLSFDTLI
+247 ARLTGYGLSFDSLI

-270 EGANFVDRAGE
+270 AGANFVDRADE
-281 ALLVRVDARLGGT
+281 ALLVRVDARLGSIA
-294 QDIEQAVVATREG
+294 DIEEAVIATREG
-307 VPIRIGDVASVRIG
+307 VPIRIGDVADVEIG

-342 MRSGENSR
+342 MRAGENSR
-350 TVAAASAERLEE
+350 TVAAGAAERLEE
-362 VRASLPAGVVAEIV
+362 VRASLPDGVVAEIV

-384 ATIAT
+384 ATIST

-402 AVLFLMLGN
+402 AVLFLLLGN
-411 IRAAIIAALVI
+411 IRAAIITALVI

-466 RLAARQHHEGR
+466 RLAARQHREGR
-477 LLSLGERLTE
+477 LLTLGERLTE

-496 RPTVYGQAIILLVYA
+496 KPTVYGQAIIFLVFA

-523 FSPMAITVML
+523 FSPMAITMML

-549 IAVLLNRKLTEK
+549 IAVLLNKKLTEK
-561 DVKPVR
+561 EVKPIR
-567 IAKERYGPA
+567 WAKERYGPA
-576 LRRAIA
+576 VRKVIA
-582 RPWPVIG
+582 RPWPMIG
-589 AGAGMFAVAALM
+589 AGVGLFTVAV
-601 FTFLGS
+601 FVFGFLGS

-629 LERSLAMQRQV
+629 LERSLAMQRRV
-640 EDKLE
+640 EDRLE
-645 AFPQVELVFS
+645 EFPQVDLVFS

-680 REEWPDPDLS
+680 RDEWPDPDLP
-690 KDELVAEMEE
+690 KDELVGEME
-700 SLSGLVGNLYEFS
+700 SALGGLIGNLYEFS

-738 DLTALTRSAGEV
+738 DLTALTEAAGEV
-750 AGVLRGVEGA
+750 AGVLGGVEGA

-822 ADATRDDFDQLGALP
+822 EDATRDDFDQLGALP

-878 RERDLGSFVEEAR
+878 RERDLGSFVEEAQER
-891 AGVSEN
+891 VSTGVDM
-897 VNLPAASFIEWGG
+897 PPASFIEWGG

-916 AAQARL
+916 EAQARL
-922 GLVVPV
+922 TIVVPIA
-928 CFALVLLLL
+928 FALVLLLL

-961 VFALALRGM
+961 VFALALRGL

-990 GLVMMTAIRQRLDK
+990 GLVMMTAIRQRLDS
-1004 GMSLDDAICDGALAR
+1004 GMSLDEAIADGALAR

-1075 LVLRE
+1075 LVLDDGKEKRSWRQRWWDRLRRNVTPE
-1080 NGQDVGW
+1080 ERKELRDV
-1087 REKWRAMLRLNLT
+1087 T
-1100 RDERREYPTG
+1100 
-1110 EI
+1110 

>member
-1 MVTETRPTP
+1 MAIDQT
-10 EVGNHTGS
+10 S
-18 ASHRHGLI
+18 SHSDENSHHHGLI
-26 GAILD
+26 GMILD
-31 IAVRFRWAVIVL
+31 VAVRFRWAIIVL
-43 TVFAAIYGAMNLLR
+43 TIFAAIYGAFNLLR

-69 QVQINTSASAL
+69 QVQINTSAAAL

-171 YPGGRDAP
+171 HPGGKGATT
-179 KGGRTGWQPD
+179 GGRTGWQRD
-189 GSFITERGERLDTE
+189 GSFITERGDRLESE

-225 DGVAGVDSIGGYEK
+225 DGVAGVDSIGGFEK

-247 ARLTGYGLSFDTLI
+247 ARLTGYGLSFDSLI
-261 DALEAANLA
+261 NALEAANLA
-270 EGANFVDRAGE
+270 AGANFVDRADE
-281 ALLVRVDARLGGT
+281 ALLVRVDARLGGIA
-294 QDIEQAVVATREG
+294 DIEEAVVATREG
-307 VPIRIGDVASVRIG
+307 VPIRIGDVANVEIG
-321 GDLRTGAASLNGE
+321 GDLRTGAASLNGD

-350 TVAAASAERLEE
+350 TVSAQAADRLEE
-362 VRASLPAGVVAEIV
+362 VRASLPDGVVAEIV

-389 VEKNLLEGALLVI
+389 VEKNLVEGALLVI
-402 AVLFLMLGN
+402 AVLFLLLGN

-422 PVSMLMAA
+422 PISMLMAA
-430 VGMNRLGVSGNLMSL
+430 IGMNRLGVSGNLMSL

-466 RLAARQHHEGR
+466 RLATRQHREGR

-496 RPTVYGQAIILLVYA
+496 KPTVYGQAIILLVYA

-549 IAVLLNRKLTEK
+549 IAVLLNKKLTEK
-561 DVKPVR
+561 EVKPIR
-567 IAKERYGPA
+567 MAKDRYGPA
-576 LRRAIA
+576 IRKTIA

-589 AGAGMFAVAALM
+589 AGAGLFAVAAIM
-601 FTFLGS
+601 FGFLGS

-629 LERSLAMQRQV
+629 LERSLAMQRRV
-640 EDKLE
+640 EDRLE
-645 AFPQVELVFS
+645 EFPQVELVFS

-680 REEWPDPDLS
+680 REEWPDPDLP
-690 KDELVAEMEE
+690 KDELVGEME
-700 SLSGLVGNLYEFS
+700 SALGGLVGNLYEFS

-738 DLTALTRSAGEV
+738 DLTALTEAAGDV

-790 EEVAQSVAIALG
+790 EDVAQSVAIALG

-852 DFQVV
+852 DFEVV

-878 RERDLGSFVEEAR
+878 RERELGSFVEEAQE
-891 AGVSEN
+891 GVSAQ
-897 VNLPAASFIEWGG
+897 VDLPPASFIEWGG

-916 AAQARL
+916 EAQARL
-922 GLVVPV
+922 AIVVPI
-928 CFALVLLLL
+928 CFAVVLLLL
-937 FMALGGW
+937 YMALGGW

-961 VFALALRGM
+961 VFALVLRGM

-990 GLVMMTAIRQRLDK
+990 GLVMMTAIRQRLES
-1004 GMSLDDAICDGALAR
+1004 GMPLDDAIADGALAR

-1034 VPMAIATGTGAEVQ
+1034 VPMALATGTGAEVQ

-1075 LVLRE
+1075 LVLHSSDDERS
-1080 NGQDVGW
+1080 W
-1087 REKWRAMLRLNLT
+1087 REKWWDRLRRNVT
-1100 RDERREYPTG
+1100 SDEERELKD
-1110 EI
+1110 IA

>member
-1 MVTETRPTP
+1 MAIDQT
-10 EVGNHTGS
+10 S
-18 ASHRHGLI
+18 SHSDENSHHHGLI
-26 GAILD
+26 GMILD
-31 IAVRFRWAVIVL
+31 VAVRFRWAIIVL
-43 TVFAAIYGAMNLLR
+43 TIFAAIYGAFNLLR

-69 QVQINTSASAL
+69 QVQINTSAAAL

-171 YPGGRDAP
+171 HPGG
-179 KGGRTGWQPD
+179 KGATTGGQTGWQRD
-189 GSFITERGERLDTE
+189 GSFITERGDRLESE

-225 DGVAGVDSIGGYEK
+225 DGVAGVDSIGGFEK

-247 ARLTGYGLSFDTLI
+247 ARLTGYGLSFDSLI
-261 DALEAANLA
+261 NALEAANLA
-270 EGANFVDRAGE
+270 AGANFVDRADE
-281 ALLVRVDARLGGT
+281 ALLVRVDARLGGIA
-294 QDIEQAVVATREG
+294 DIEEAVVATREG
-307 VPIRIGDVASVRIG
+307 VPIRIGDVANVEIG
-321 GDLRTGAASLNGE
+321 GDLRTGAASLNGD

-350 TVAAASAERLEE
+350 TVSAQAADRLEE
-362 VRASLPAGVVAEIV
+362 VRASLPDGVVAEIV

-389 VEKNLLEGALLVI
+389 VEKNLVEGALLVI
-402 AVLFLMLGN
+402 AVLFLLLGN

-422 PVSMLMAA
+422 PISMLMAA
-430 VGMNRLGVSGNLMSL
+430 IGMNRLGVSGNLMSL

-466 RLAARQHHEGR
+466 RLATRQHREGR

-496 RPTVYGQAIILLVYA
+496 KPTVYGQAIILLVYA

-549 IAVLLNRKLTEK
+549 IAVLLNKKLTEK
-561 DVKPVR
+561 EVKPIR
-567 IAKERYGPA
+567 MAKDRYGPA
-576 LRRAIA
+576 IRKTIA

-589 AGAGMFAVAALM
+589 AGAGLFAVAAIM
-601 FTFLGS
+601 FGFLGS

-629 LERSLAMQRQV
+629 LERSLAMQRRV
-640 EDKLE
+640 EDRLE
-645 AFPQVELVFS
+645 EFPQVELVFS

-680 REEWPDPDLS
+680 REEWPDPDLP
-690 KDELVAEMEE
+690 KDELVGEME
-700 SLSGLVGNLYEFS
+700 SALGGLVGNLYEFS

-738 DLTALTRSAGEV
+738 DLTALTEAAGDV

-790 EEVAQSVAIALG
+790 EDVAQSVAIALG

-852 DFQVV
+852 DFEVV

-878 RERDLGSFVEEAR
+878 RERDLGSFVEEAQE
-891 AGVSEN
+891 GVSAQ
-897 VNLPAASFIEWGG
+897 VDLPPASFIEWGG

-916 AAQARL
+916 EAQARL
-922 GLVVPV
+922 AIVVPI
-928 CFALVLLLL
+928 CFAVVLLLL
-937 FMALGGW
+937 YMALGGW

-961 VFALALRGM
+961 VFALVLRGM

-990 GLVMMTAIRQRLDK
+990 GLVMMTAIRQRLES
-1004 GMSLDDAICDGALAR
+1004 GMPLDDAIADGALAR

-1034 VPMAIATGTGAEVQ
+1034 VPMALATGTGAEVQ

-1075 LVLRE
+1075 LVLHSSDDERS
-1080 NGQDVGW
+1080 W
-1087 REKWRAMLRLNLT
+1087 REKWWDRLRRNVT
-1100 RDERREYPTG
+1100 SDEERELKD
-1110 EI
+1110 IA

>member
-1 MVTETRPTP
+1 MAIDQTTASSPMSSDE
-10 EVGNHTGS
+10 G
-18 ASHRHGLI
+18 SHRHGPI
-26 GAILD
+26 GVILD
-31 IAVRFRWAVIVL
+31 VAVRFRWAIIVL
-43 TVFAAIYGAMNLLR
+43 TVFAAIYGAFNLVR

-69 QVQINTSASAL
+69 QVQINTSAAAL

-126 IYFARQQVNER
+126 LYFARQQVNER

-171 YPGGRDAP
+171 HPGGKGATT
-179 KGGRTGWQPD
+179 GGRTGWQSD
-189 GSFITERGERLDTE
+189 GSFITERGDRLESE

-225 DGVAGVDSIGGYEK
+225 DGVAGVDSIGGFEK

-247 ARLTGYGLSFDTLI
+247 ARLPGYGLSFDSLI

-270 EGANFVDRAGE
+270 AGANFVDRADE
-281 ALLVRVDARLGGT
+281 ALLVRVDARLGSIA
-294 QDIEQAVVATREG
+294 DIEEAVIATREG
-307 VPIRIGDVASVRIG
+307 VPIRIGDVADVEIG

-342 MRSGENSR
+342 MRAGENSR
-350 TVAAASAERLEE
+350 TVAAGAAERLEE
-362 VRASLPAGVVAEIV
+362 VRASLPDGVVAEIV

-384 ATIAT
+384 ATIST

-402 AVLFLMLGN
+402 AVLFLLLGN
-411 IRAAIIAALVI
+411 IRAAIITALVI

-466 RLAARQHHEGR
+466 RLAARQHREGR
-477 LLSLGERLTE
+477 LLTLGERLTE

-496 RPTVYGQAIILLVYA
+496 KPTVYGQAIIFLVFA

-523 FSPMAITVML
+523 FSPMAITMML

-549 IAVLLNRKLTEK
+549 IAVLLNKKLTEK
-561 DVKPVR
+561 EVKPIR
-567 IAKERYGPA
+567 WAKERYGPA
-576 LRRAIA
+576 VRKVIA
-582 RPWPVIG
+582 RPWPMIG
-589 AGAGMFAVAALM
+589 AWVGLFTVAV
-601 FTFLGS
+601 FVFGFLGS

-629 LERSLAMQRQV
+629 LERSLAMQRRV
-640 EDKLE
+640 EDRLE
-645 AFPQVELVFS
+645 EFPQVDLVFS

-680 REEWPDPDLS
+680 RDEWPDPDLP
-690 KDELVAEMEE
+690 KDELVGEME
-700 SLSGLVGNLYEFS
+700 SALGGLIGNLYEFS

-738 DLTALTRSAGEV
+738 DLTALTEAAGEV
-750 AGVLRGVEGA
+750 AGVLGGVEGA

-822 ADATRDDFDQLGALP
+822 EDATRDDFDQLGALP

-878 RERDLGSFVEEAR
+878 RERDLGSFVEEAQER
-891 AGVSEN
+891 VSTGVDM
-897 VNLPAASFIEWGG
+897 PPASFIEWGG

-916 AAQARL
+916 EAQARL
-922 GLVVPV
+922 TIVVPIA
-928 CFALVLLLL
+928 FALVLLLL

-961 VFALALRGM
+961 VFALALRGL

-990 GLVMMTAIRQRLDK
+990 GLVMMTAIRQRLDS
-1004 GMSLDDAICDGALAR
+1004 GMSLDEAIADGALAR

-1075 LVLRE
+1075 LVLDDGKEKRSWRQRWWDRLRRNVTPE
-1080 NGQDVGW
+1080 ERKELRDV
-1087 REKWRAMLRLNLT
+1087 T
-1100 RDERREYPTG
+1100 
-1110 EI
+1110 

>member
-1 MVTETRPTP
+1 MAIDQTAAPAAEDAH
-10 EVGNHTGS
+10 EE
-18 ASHRHGLI
+18 SHRYGLV
-26 GAILD
+26 GMVLD
-31 IAVRFRWAVIVL
+31 IAVRFRWAIIVL
-43 TVFAAIYGAMNLLR
+43 TVFAAIYGAFNLLR

-69 QVQINTSASAL
+69 QVQINTSAPAL

-126 IYFARQQVNER
+126 LYFARQQVNER

-171 YPGGRDAP
+171 HPGGRGAP
-179 KGGRTGWQPD
+179 TGRSTGWQAD
-189 GSFITERGERLDTE
+189 GSFITERGDRLESE

-225 DGVAGVDSIGGYEK
+225 DGVAGVDSIGGFEK

-247 ARLTGYGLSFDTLI
+247 ARLTGYGLSFDSLI

-270 EGANFVDRAGE
+270 AGANFVDRADE
-281 ALLVRVDARLGGT
+281 ALLVRVDARLGSIA
-294 QDIEQAVVATREG
+294 DIEEAVVATREG
-307 VPIRIGDVASVRIG
+307 VPIRIGDVATVEIG

-342 MRSGENSR
+342 MRAGENSR
-350 TVAAASAERLEE
+350 TVAAGAAERLEE
-362 VRASLPAGVVAEIV
+362 VRASLPDGIEAKIV

-402 AVLFLMLGN
+402 AVLFLLLGN
-411 IRAAIIAALVI
+411 IRAAIITALVI
-422 PVSMLMAA
+422 PISMLMAA
-430 VGMNRLGVSGNLMSL
+430 IGMNRLGVSGNLMSL

-466 RLAARQHHEGR
+466 RLAMRQHHEGR
-477 LLSLGERLTE
+477 LLTLGERLTE

-496 RPTVYGQAIILLVYA
+496 KPTVYGQAIIFLVFA

-523 FSPMAITVML
+523 FSPMAITMML

-549 IAVLLNRKLTEK
+549 IAILLNKKLTETE
-561 DVKPVR
+561 VKPIR
-567 IAKERYGPA
+567 WAKDRYGPA
-576 LRRAIA
+576 LRKAIA

-589 AGAGMFAVAALM
+589 GGVGVFALAA
-601 FTFLGS
+601 FIFGFLGS
-607 EFTPQLDERDI
+607 EFTPQLDETDL

-629 LERSLAMQRQV
+629 LERSLSMQRRV
-640 EDKLE
+640 EDRLE
-645 AFPQVELVFS
+645 EFPQVELVFS

-668 PNASDAYVILKP
+668 PNASDAFVILKP

-690 KDELVAEMEE
+690 KDELVAQMEE
-700 SLSGLVGNLYEFS
+700 GLGELVGNLYEFS

-738 DLTALTRSAGEV
+738 DLTALTEAAGDV
-750 AGVLRGVEGA
+750 AGVLQGVEGA

-790 EEVAQSVAIALG
+790 EDVAQSVAIALG

-814 RFDVVVRL
+814 RFEVIVRL
-822 ADATRDDFDQLGALP
+822 EAAARDDFDQLGALP
-837 IVLENGVTVPLRTLA
+837 IVLENGVTVPLRALA
-852 DFQVV
+852 DFRVV

-878 RERDLGSFVEEAR
+878 RERDLGSFVEEAQE
-891 AGVSEN
+891 GVAAQ
-897 VNLPAASFIEWGG
+897 VDMPPASFIEWGG

-922 GLVVPV
+922 AVVVPV

-961 VFALALRGM
+961 IFALALRGL

-990 GLVMMTAIRQRLDK
+990 GLVMMTAIRQRLEK
-1004 GMSLDDAICDGALAR
+1004 GMALDEAIEDGAMAR
-1019 LRPVLMTAL
+1019 MRPVLMTAL

-1062 TALTLFVLPAIAR
+1062 TILTLFVLPAIAR
-1075 LVLRE
+1075 LVLHSSDDERS
-1080 NGQDVGW
+1080 W
-1087 REKWRAMLRLNLT
+1087 REKWWDRLRRNVT
-1100 RDERREYPTG
+1100 REERDELREVT
-1110 EI
+1110 

>member
-1 MVTETRPTP
+1 MAIDQTTASSPMSSDE
-10 EVGNHTGS
+10 G
-18 ASHRHGLI
+18 SHRHGPI
-26 GAILD
+26 GVILD
-31 IAVRFRWAVIVL
+31 VAVRFRWAIIVL
-43 TVFAAIYGAMNLLR
+43 TVFAAIYGAFNLVR

-69 QVQINTSASAL
+69 QVQINTSAAAL

-126 IYFARQQVNER
+126 LYFARQQVNER

-171 YPGGRDAP
+171 HPGGKGATT
-179 KGGRTGWQPD
+179 GGRTGWQSD
-189 GSFITERGERLDTE
+189 GSFITERGDRLESE

-225 DGVAGVDSIGGYEK
+225 DGVAGVDSIGGFEK

-247 ARLTGYGLSFDTLI
+247 ARLTGYGLSFDSLI

-270 EGANFVDRAGE
+270 AGANFVDRADE
-281 ALLVRVDARLGGT
+281 ALLVRVDARLGSIA
-294 QDIEQAVVATREG
+294 DIEEAVIATREG
-307 VPIRIGDVASVRIG
+307 VPIRIGDVADVEIG

-342 MRSGENSR
+342 MRAGENSR
-350 TVAAASAERLEE
+350 TVAAGAAERLDE
-362 VRASLPAGVVAEIV
+362 VRASLPDGVVAEIV

-384 ATIAT
+384 ATIST

-402 AVLFLMLGN
+402 AVLFLLLGN
-411 IRAAIIAALVI
+411 IRAAIITALVI

-466 RLAARQHHEGR
+466 RLAARQHREGR
-477 LLSLGERLTE
+477 LLTLGERLTE

-496 RPTVYGQAIILLVYA
+496 KPTVYGQAIIFLVFA

-523 FSPMAITVML
+523 FSPMAITMML

-549 IAVLLNRKLTEK
+549 IAVLLNKKLTEK
-561 DVKPVR
+561 EVKPIR
-567 IAKERYGPA
+567 WTKERYGPA
-576 LRRAIA
+576 VRKAIA
-582 RPWPVIG
+582 RPWPMIG
-589 AGAGMFAVAALM
+589 AGVGIFTAAV
-601 FTFLGS
+601 FVFGFLGS

-629 LERSLAMQRQV
+629 LERSLAMQRRV
-640 EDKLE
+640 EDRFE
-645 AFPQVELVFS
+645 EFPQVDLVFS

-680 REEWPDPDLS
+680 RDEWPDPDLS
-690 KDELVAEMEE
+690 KDELVEEMETA
-700 SLSGLVGNLYEFS
+700 LGGLIGNLYEFS

-738 DLTALTRSAGEV
+738 DLTALTETAGEV

-814 RFDVVVRL
+814 RFEVVVRL
-822 ADATRDDFDQLGALP
+822 EDATRDDFDQLGALP
-837 IVLENGVTVPLRTLA
+837 IVLDNGVTVPLRTLA

-878 RERDLGSFVEEAR
+878 RERDLGSFVEEAQE
-891 AGVSEN
+891 GVSAE
-897 VNLPAASFIEWGG
+897 VDLPPASFIEWGG

-922 GLVVPV
+922 AIVVPV

-961 VFALALRGM
+961 VFALALRGL

-990 GLVMMTAIRQRLDK
+990 GLVMMTAIRQRLDS
-1004 GMSLDDAICDGALAR
+1004 GMPLDEAIADGALAR

-1075 LVLRE
+1075 LVLHRSDDE
-1080 NGQDVGW
+1080 RSW
-1087 REKWRAMLRLNLT
+1087 REKWWDRLRRNVT
-1100 RDERREYPTG
+1100 RDEQRELG
-1110 EI
+1110 EIT

>member
-1 MVTETRPTP
+1 MAIDQT
-10 EVGNHTGS
+10 S
-18 ASHRHGLI
+18 SHSDENSHHHGLI
-26 GAILD
+26 GMILD
-31 IAVRFRWAVIVL
+31 VAVRFRWAIIVL
-43 TVFAAIYGAMNLLR
+43 TIFAAIYGAFNLLR

-69 QVQINTSASAL
+69 QVQINTSAAAL

-171 YPGGRDAP
+171 HPGG
-179 KGGRTGWQPD
+179 KGATTGGQTGWQRD
-189 GSFITERGERLDTE
+189 GSFITERGDRLESE

-225 DGVAGVDSIGGYEK
+225 DGVAGVDSIGGFEK

-247 ARLTGYGLSFDTLI
+247 ARLTGYGLSFDSLI
-261 DALEAANLA
+261 NALEAANLA
-270 EGANFVDRAGE
+270 AGANFVDRADE
-281 ALLVRVDARLGGT
+281 ALLVRVDARLGGIA
-294 QDIEQAVVATREG
+294 DIEEAVVATREG
-307 VPIRIGDVASVRIG
+307 VPIRIGDVANVEIG

-350 TVAAASAERLEE
+350 TVSAQAADRLEE
-362 VRASLPAGVVAEIV
+362 VRASLPDGVVAEIV

-389 VEKNLLEGALLVI
+389 VEKNLVEGALLVI
-402 AVLFLMLGN
+402 AVLFLLLGN

-422 PVSMLMAA
+422 PISMLMAA
-430 VGMNRLGVSGNLMSL
+430 IGMNRLGVSGNLMSL

-466 RLAARQHHEGR
+466 RLAARQHREGR

-496 RPTVYGQAIILLVYA
+496 KPTVYGQAIILLVYA

-549 IAVLLNRKLTEK
+549 IAVLLNKKLTEK
-561 DVKPVR
+561 EVKPIR
-567 IAKERYGPA
+567 MAKGRYGPA
-576 LRRAIA
+576 IRKTIA

-589 AGAGMFAVAALM
+589 AGAGLFAVAAIM
-601 FTFLGS
+601 FGFLGS

-629 LERSLAMQRQV
+629 LERSLAMQRRV
-640 EDKLE
+640 EDRLE
-645 AFPQVELVFS
+645 EFPQVELVFS

-680 REEWPDPDLS
+680 REEWPDPDLP
-690 KDELVAEMEE
+690 KDELVGEME
-700 SLSGLVGNLYEFS
+700 SALGGLVGNLYEFS

-738 DLTALTRSAGEV
+738 DLTALTEAAGDV
-750 AGVLRGVEGA
+750 AGVLRAVEGA

-790 EEVAQSVAIALG
+790 EDVAQSVAIALG

-852 DFQVV
+852 DFEVV

-878 RERDLGSFVEEAR
+878 RERDLGSFVEEAQE
-891 AGVSEN
+891 GVSAQ
-897 VNLPAASFIEWGG
+897 VDLPPASFIEWGG

-916 AAQARL
+916 EAQARL
-922 GLVVPV
+922 AIVVPI
-928 CFALVLLLL
+928 CFAVVLLLL
-937 FMALGGW
+937 YMALGGW

-961 VFALALRGM
+961 VFALVLRGM

-990 GLVMMTAIRQRLDK
+990 GLVMMTAIRQRLES
-1004 GMSLDDAICDGALAR
+1004 GMPLDEAIADGALAR

-1034 VPMAIATGTGAEVQ
+1034 VPMALATGTGAEVQ

-1075 LVLRE
+1075 LVLHRSDD
-1080 NGQDVGW
+1080 GRSW
-1087 REKWRAMLRLNLT
+1087 REKWWDRPRRNVT
-1100 RDERREYPTG
+1100 SDEEA
-1110 EI
+1110 ELKDIA

>member
-1 MVTETRPTP
+1 MAIDQTTASSPMSSDE
-10 EVGNHTGS
+10 G
-18 ASHRHGLI
+18 SHRHGPI
-26 GAILD
+26 GVILD
-31 IAVRFRWAVIVL
+31 VAVRFRWAIIVL
-43 TVFAAIYGAMNLLR
+43 TVFAAIYGAFNLVR

-69 QVQINTSASAL
+69 QVQINTSAAAL

-126 IYFARQQVNER
+126 LYFARQQVNER

-171 YPGGRDAP
+171 HPGGKGATT
-179 KGGRTGWQPD
+179 GGRTGWQSD
-189 GSFITERGERLDTE
+189 GSFITERGDRLESE

-225 DGVAGVDSIGGYEK
+225 DGVAGVDSIGGFEK

-247 ARLTGYGLSFDTLI
+247 ARLTGYGLSFDSLI

-270 EGANFVDRAGE
+270 AGANFVDRADE
-281 ALLVRVDARLGGT
+281 ALLVRVDARLGSIA
-294 QDIEQAVVATREG
+294 DIEEAVIATREG
-307 VPIRIGDVASVRIG
+307 VPIRIGDVADVEIG

-342 MRSGENSR
+342 MRAGENSR
-350 TVAAASAERLEE
+350 TVAAGAAERLEE
-362 VRASLPAGVVAEIV
+362 VRASLPDGVVAEIV

-384 ATIAT
+384 ATIST

-402 AVLFLMLGN
+402 AVLFLLLGN
-411 IRAAIIAALVI
+411 IRAAIITALVI

-466 RLAARQHHEGR
+466 RLAARQHREGR
-477 LLSLGERLTE
+477 LLTLGERLTE

-496 RPTVYGQAIILLVYA
+496 KPTVYGQAIIFLVFA

-523 FSPMAITVML
+523 FSPMAITMML

-549 IAVLLNRKLTEK
+549 IAVLLNKKLTEK
-561 DVKPVR
+561 EVKPIR
-567 IAKERYGPA
+567 WAKERYGPA
-576 LRRAIA
+576 VRKVIA
-582 RPWPVIG
+582 RPWPMIG
-589 AGAGMFAVAALM
+589 AGVGLFTVAV
-601 FTFLGS
+601 FVFGFLGS

-629 LERSLAMQRQV
+629 LERSLAMQRRV
-640 EDKLE
+640 EDRLE
-645 AFPQVELVFS
+645 EFPQVDLVFS

-680 REEWPDPDLS
+680 RDEWPDPDLP
-690 KDELVAEMEE
+690 KDELVGEME
-700 SLSGLVGNLYEFS
+700 SALGGLIGNLYEFS

-738 DLTALTRSAGEV
+738 DLTALTEAAGEV
-750 AGVLRGVEGA
+750 AGVLGGVEGA

-822 ADATRDDFDQLGALP
+822 EDATRDDFDQLGALP
-837 IVLENGVTVPLRTLA
+837 NVLENGVTVPLRTLA

-878 RERDLGSFVEEAR
+878 RERDLGSFVEEAQER
-891 AGVSEN
+891 VSTGVDM
-897 VNLPAASFIEWGG
+897 PPASFIEWGG

-916 AAQARL
+916 EAQARL
-922 GLVVPV
+922 TIVVPIA
-928 CFALVLLLL
+928 FALVLLLL

-961 VFALALRGM
+961 VFALALRGL

-990 GLVMMTAIRQRLDK
+990 GLVMMTAIRQRLDS
-1004 GMSLDDAICDGALAR
+1004 GMSLDEAIADGALAR

-1075 LVLRE
+1075 LVLDDGKEKRSWRQRWWDRLRRNVTPE
-1080 NGQDVGW
+1080 ERKELRDV
-1087 REKWRAMLRLNLT
+1087 T
-1100 RDERREYPTG
+1100 
-1110 EI
+1110 

>member
-1 MVTETRPTP
+1 M
-10 EVGNHTGS
+10 
-18 ASHRHGLI
+18 I

-69 QVQINTSASAL
+69 QVQINTSAPAL

-126 IYFARQQVNER
+126 IYFARSQVNER

-165 YTIEYE
+165 YTIEYV

-179 KGGRTGWQPD
+179 KGGRTGWQAD

-247 ARLTGYGLSFDTLI
+247 ARLTGYGLSFDSLI

-389 VEKNLLEGALLVI
+389 VEKNLVEGALLVI

-422 PVSMLMAA
+422 PISMLMAA

-561 DVKPVR
+561 EVKPVR

-589 AGAGMFAVAALM
+589 AGAGMFAVAAFM

-837 IVLENGVTVPLRTLA
+837 IVLESGVTVPLRTLA

-891 AGVSEN
+891 AGVFESVE
-897 VNLPAASFIEWGG
+897 LPAASFIEWGG

-922 GLVVPV
+922 ALVVPV

-1034 VPMAIATGTGAEVQ
+1034 VPMALATGTGAEVQ

-1075 LVLRE
+1075 LVLRA

-1087 REKWRAMLRLNLT
+1087 RENWRAMLRLNLT
-1100 RDERREYPTG
+1100 RAERREYPSG

>member
-1 MVTETRPTP
+1 MAIDQTTASSPMSSDE
-10 EVGNHTGS
+10 G
-18 ASHRHGLI
+18 SHRHGPI
-26 GAILD
+26 GVILD
-31 IAVRFRWAVIVL
+31 VAVRFRWAIIVL
-43 TVFAAIYGAMNLLR
+43 TVFAAIYGAFNLVR

-69 QVQINTSASAL
+69 QVQINTSAAAL

-126 IYFARQQVNER
+126 LYFARQQVNER

-171 YPGGRDAP
+171 HPGGKGATT
-179 KGGRTGWQPD
+179 GGRTGWQSD
-189 GSFITERGERLDTE
+189 GSFITERGDRLESE

-209 LRTVQDW
+209 VRTVQDW

-225 DGVAGVDSIGGYEK
+225 DGVAGVDSIGGFEK

-247 ARLTGYGLSFDTLI
+247 ARLTGYGLSFDSLI

-270 EGANFVDRAGE
+270 AGANFVDRADE
-281 ALLVRVDARLGGT
+281 ALLVRVDARLGSIA
-294 QDIEQAVVATREG
+294 DIEEAVIATREG
-307 VPIRIGDVASVRIG
+307 VPIRIGDVADVEIG

-342 MRSGENSR
+342 MRAGENSR
-350 TVAAASAERLEE
+350 TVAAGAAERLEE
-362 VRASLPAGVVAEIV
+362 VRASLPDGVVAEIV

-384 ATIAT
+384 ATIST

-402 AVLFLMLGN
+402 AVLFLLLGN
-411 IRAAIIAALVI
+411 IRAAIITALVI

-466 RLAARQHHEGR
+466 RLAARQHREGR
-477 LLSLGERLTE
+477 LLTLGERLTE

-496 RPTVYGQAIILLVYA
+496 KPTVYGQAIIFLVFA

-523 FSPMAITVML
+523 FSPMAITMML

-549 IAVLLNRKLTEK
+549 IAVLLNKKLTEK
-561 DVKPVR
+561 EVKPIR
-567 IAKERYGPA
+567 WAKERYGPA
-576 LRRAIA
+576 VRKVIA
-582 RPWPVIG
+582 RPWPMIG
-589 AGAGMFAVAALM
+589 AGVGLFTVAV
-601 FTFLGS
+601 FVFGFLGS

-629 LERSLAMQRQV
+629 LERSLAMQRRV
-640 EDKLE
+640 EDRLE
-645 AFPQVELVFS
+645 EFPQVDLVFS

-680 REEWPDPDLS
+680 RDEWPDPDLP
-690 KDELVAEMEE
+690 KDELVGEME
-700 SLSGLVGNLYEFS
+700 SALGGLIGNLYEFS

-738 DLTALTRSAGEV
+738 DLTALTEAAGEV
-750 AGVLRGVEGA
+750 AGVLGGVEGA

-822 ADATRDDFDQLGALP
+822 EDATRDDFDQLGALP

-878 RERDLGSFVEEAR
+878 RERDLGSFVEEAQER
-891 AGVSEN
+891 VSTGVDM
-897 VNLPAASFIEWGG
+897 PPASFIEWGG

-916 AAQARL
+916 EAQARL
-922 GLVVPV
+922 TIVVPIA
-928 CFALVLLLL
+928 FALVLLLL

-961 VFALALRGM
+961 VFALALRGL

-990 GLVMMTAIRQRLDK
+990 GLVMMTAIRQRLDS
-1004 GMSLDDAICDGALAR
+1004 GMSLDEAIADGALAR

-1075 LVLRE
+1075 LVLDDGKEKRSWRQRWWDRLRRNVTPE
-1080 NGQDVGW
+1080 ERKELRDV
-1087 REKWRAMLRLNLT
+1087 T
-1100 RDERREYPTG
+1100 
-1110 EI
+1110 

>member
-1 MVTETRPTP
+1 MAIDQT
-10 EVGNHTGS
+10 S
-18 ASHRHGLI
+18 SHSDENSHHHGLI
-26 GAILD
+26 GMILD
-31 IAVRFRWAVIVL
+31 VAVRFRWAIIVL
-43 TVFAAIYGAMNLLR
+43 TIFAAIYGAFNLLR

-69 QVQINTSASAL
+69 QVQINTSAAAL

-126 IYFARQQVNER
+126 IYFASQQVNER

-171 YPGGRDAP
+171 HPGGKGATT
-179 KGGRTGWQPD
+179 GGRTGWQRD
-189 GSFITERGERLDTE
+189 GSFITERGDRLESE

-225 DGVAGVDSIGGYEK
+225 DGVAGVDSIGGFEK

-247 ARLTGYGLSFDTLI
+247 ARLTGYGLSFDSLI
-261 DALEAANLA
+261 NALEAANLA
-270 EGANFVDRAGE
+270 AGANFVDRADE
-281 ALLVRVDARLGGT
+281 ALLVRVDARLGGIA
-294 QDIEQAVVATREG
+294 DIEEAVVATREG
-307 VPIRIGDVASVRIG
+307 VPIRIGDVANVEIG
-321 GDLRTGAASLNGE
+321 GDLRTGAASLNGD

-350 TVAAASAERLEE
+350 TVSAQAADRLEE
-362 VRASLPAGVVAEIV
+362 VRASLPDGVVAEIV

-389 VEKNLLEGALLVI
+389 VEKNLVEGALLVI
-402 AVLFLMLGN
+402 AVLFLLLGN

-422 PVSMLMAA
+422 PISMLMAA
-430 VGMNRLGVSGNLMSL
+430 IGMNRLGVSGNLMSL

-466 RLAARQHHEGR
+466 RLATRQHREGR

-496 RPTVYGQAIILLVYA
+496 KPTVYGQAIILLVYA

-549 IAVLLNRKLTEK
+549 IAVLLNKKLTEK
-561 DVKPVR
+561 EVKPIR
-567 IAKERYGPA
+567 MAKDRYGPA
-576 LRRAIA
+576 IRKTIA

-589 AGAGMFAVAALM
+589 AGAGLFAVAAIM
-601 FTFLGS
+601 FGFLGS

-629 LERSLAMQRQV
+629 LERSLAMQRRV
-640 EDKLE
+640 EDRLE
-645 AFPQVELVFS
+645 EFPQVELVFS

-680 REEWPDPDLS
+680 REEWPDPDLP
-690 KDELVAEMEE
+690 KDELVGEME
-700 SLSGLVGNLYEFS
+700 SALGGLVGNLYEFS

-738 DLTALTRSAGEV
+738 DLTALTEAAGDV

-790 EEVAQSVAIALG
+790 EDVAQSVAIALG

-852 DFQVV
+852 DFEVV

-878 RERDLGSFVEEAR
+878 RERDLGSFVEEAQK
-891 AGVSEN
+891 GVSAQ
-897 VNLPAASFIEWGG
+897 VDLPPASFIEWGG

-916 AAQARL
+916 EAQARL
-922 GLVVPV
+922 AIVVPI
-928 CFALVLLLL
+928 CFAVVLLLL
-937 FMALGGW
+937 YMALGGW

-961 VFALALRGM
+961 VFSLALRGM

-990 GLVMMTAIRQRLDK
+990 GLVMMTAIRQRLEN
-1004 GMSLDDAICDGALAR
+1004 GMPLDDAIADGALAR

-1034 VPMAIATGTGAEVQ
+1034 VPMALATGTGAEVQ

-1075 LVLRE
+1075 LVLHRSDDE
-1080 NGQDVGW
+1080 RSW
-1087 REKWRAMLRLNLT
+1087 REKWWDRLRRNVT
-1100 RDERREYPTG
+1100 RDEERELKD
-1110 EI
+1110 IA

>member
-1 MVTETRPTP
+1 MAIDQTSSHSDE
-10 EVGNHTGS
+10 GS
-18 ASHRHGLI
+18 HHHGLI
-26 GAILD
+26 GMILD
-31 IAVRFRWAVIVL
+31 VAVRFRWAIIVL
-43 TVFAAIYGAMNLLR
+43 TIFAAIYGAFNLLR

-69 QVQINTSASAL
+69 QVQINTSAAAL

-171 YPGGRDAP
+171 HPGG
-179 KGGRTGWQPD
+179 KGATTGGQTGWQRD
-189 GSFITERGERLDTE
+189 GSFITERGDRLESE

-225 DGVAGVDSIGGYEK
+225 DGVAGVDSIGGFEK

-247 ARLTGYGLSFDTLI
+247 ARLTGYGLSFDSLI
-261 DALEAANLA
+261 NALEAANLA
-270 EGANFVDRAGE
+270 AGANFVDRADE
-281 ALLVRVDARLGGT
+281 ALLVRVDARLGGIA
-294 QDIEQAVVATREG
+294 DIEEAVVATREG
-307 VPIRIGDVASVRIG
+307 VPIRIGDVANVEIG

-350 TVAAASAERLEE
+350 TVSAQAADRLEE
-362 VRASLPAGVVAEIV
+362 VRASLPDGVVAEIV

-389 VEKNLLEGALLVI
+389 VEKNLVEGALLVI
-402 AVLFLMLGN
+402 AVLFLLLGN

-422 PVSMLMAA
+422 PISMLMAA
-430 VGMNRLGVSGNLMSL
+430 IGMNRLGVSGNLMSL

-466 RLAARQHHEGR
+466 RLAARQHREGR

-496 RPTVYGQAIILLVYA
+496 KPTVYGQAIILLVYA

-549 IAVLLNRKLTEK
+549 IAVLLNKKLTEK
-561 DVKPVR
+561 EVKPIR
-567 IAKERYGPA
+567 MAKGRYGPA
-576 LRRAIA
+576 IRKTIA

-589 AGAGMFAVAALM
+589 AGAGLFAVAAIM
-601 FTFLGS
+601 FGFLGS

-629 LERSLAMQRQV
+629 LERSLAMQRRV
-640 EDKLE
+640 EDRLE
-645 AFPQVELVFS
+645 EFPQVELVFS

-680 REEWPDPDLS
+680 REEWPDPDLP
-690 KDELVAEMEE
+690 KDELVGEME
-700 SLSGLVGNLYEFS
+700 SALGGLVGNLYEFS

-738 DLTALTRSAGEV
+738 DLTALTEAAGDV
-750 AGVLRGVEGA
+750 AGVLRAVEGA

-790 EEVAQSVAIALG
+790 EDVAQSVAIALG

-852 DFQVV
+852 DFEVV

-878 RERDLGSFVEEAR
+878 RERDLGSFVEEAQE
-891 AGVSEN
+891 GVSAQ
-897 VNLPAASFIEWGG
+897 VDLPPASFIEWGG

-916 AAQARL
+916 EAQARL
-922 GLVVPV
+922 AIVVPI
-928 CFALVLLLL
+928 CFAVVLLLL
-937 FMALGGW
+937 YMALGGW

-961 VFALALRGM
+961 VFALVLRGM

-990 GLVMMTAIRQRLDK
+990 GLVMMTAIRQRLER
-1004 GMSLDDAICDGALAR
+1004 GMPLDDAIADGALAR

-1034 VPMAIATGTGAEVQ
+1034 VPMALATGTGAEVQ

-1075 LVLRE
+1075 LVLHSSDDERS
-1080 NGQDVGW
+1080 W
-1087 REKWRAMLRLNLT
+1087 REKWWDRLRRNVT
-1100 RDERREYPTG
+1100 SDEERELKD
-1110 EI
+1110 IA

>member
-1 MVTETRPTP
+1 M
-10 EVGNHTGS
+10 
-18 ASHRHGLI
+18 I

-69 QVQINTSASAL
+69 QVQINTSAPAL

-126 IYFARQQVNER
+126 IYFARSQVNER

-171 YPGGRDAP
+171 YPGGRGAP
-179 KGGRTGWQPD
+179 VGTRNGWQSD

-247 ARLTGYGLSFDTLI
+247 ARLTGYGLSFDSLI

-307 VPIRIGDVASVRIG
+307 VPIRIGDVAAVRIG

-389 VEKNLLEGALLVI
+389 VEKNLVEGALLVI

-422 PVSMLMAA
+422 PISMLMAA

-466 RLAARQHHEGR
+466 RLAARQHREGR

-496 RPTVYGQAIILLVYA
+496 KPTVYGQAIILLVYA

-561 DVKPVR
+561 EVKPVR
-567 IAKERYGPA
+567 MAKERYGPA

-589 AGAGMFAVAALM
+589 AGAGLFAVAALV

-645 AFPQVELVFS
+645 TFPQVELVFS

-690 KDELVAEMEE
+690 KDELVAQMEE

-750 AGVLRGVEGA
+750 AEVLRGVEGA

-822 ADATRDDFDQLGALP
+822 EDATRDDFDQLGALP
-837 IVLENGVTVPLRTLA
+837 IVLESGVTVPLRTLA

-891 AGVSEN
+891 AGVSES
-897 VNLPAASFIEWGG
+897 VELPAASFIEWGG

-922 GLVVPV
+922 ALVVPV

-1004 GMSLDDAICDGALAR
+1004 GMPLDEAICDGALAR

-1034 VPMAIATGTGAEVQ
+1034 VPMALATGTGAEVQ

-1075 LVLRE
+1075 LVLNRSDDE
-1080 NGQDVGW
+1080 RNW
-1087 REKWRAMLRLNLT
+1087 REKWWDRLRRNVTSDEQRELT
-1100 RDERREYPTG
+1100 D
-1110 EI
+1110 IA

>member
-1 MVTETRPTP
+1 MAIDQTTASSPMSSDE
-10 EVGNHTGS
+10 G
-18 ASHRHGLI
+18 SHRHGPI
-26 GAILD
+26 GVILD
-31 IAVRFRWAVIVL
+31 VAVRFRWAIIVL
-43 TVFAAIYGAMNLLR
+43 TVFAAIYGAFNLVR

-69 QVQINTSASAL
+69 QVQINTSAAAL

-126 IYFARQQVNER
+126 LYFARQQVNER

-171 YPGGRDAP
+171 HPGGKGATT
-179 KGGRTGWQPD
+179 GGRTGWQSD
-189 GSFITERGERLDTE
+189 GSFITERGDRLESE

-225 DGVAGVDSIGGYEK
+225 DGVAGVDSIGGFEK

-247 ARLTGYGLSFDTLI
+247 ARLTGYGLSFDSLI

-270 EGANFVDRAGE
+270 AGANFVDRADE
-281 ALLVRVDARLGGT
+281 ALLVRVDARLGSIA
-294 QDIEQAVVATREG
+294 DIEEAVIATREG
-307 VPIRIGDVASVRIG
+307 VPIRIGDVADVEIG

-342 MRSGENSR
+342 MRAGENSR
-350 TVAAASAERLEE
+350 TVAAGAAERLDE
-362 VRASLPAGVVAEIV
+362 VRASLPDGVVAEIV

-384 ATIAT
+384 ATIST

-402 AVLFLMLGN
+402 AVLFVLLGN
-411 IRAAIIAALVI
+411 IRAAIITALVI

-466 RLAARQHHEGR
+466 RLAARQHREGR
-477 LLSLGERLTE
+477 LLTLGERLTE

-496 RPTVYGQAIILLVYA
+496 KPTVYGQAIIFLVFA

-523 FSPMAITVML
+523 FSPMAITMML

-549 IAVLLNRKLTEK
+549 IAVLLNKKLTEK
-561 DVKPVR
+561 EVKPIR
-567 IAKERYGPA
+567 WTKERYGPA
-576 LRRAIA
+576 VRKAIA
-582 RPWPVIG
+582 RPWPMIG
-589 AGAGMFAVAALM
+589 AGVGIFTAAV
-601 FTFLGS
+601 FVFGFLGS

-629 LERSLAMQRQV
+629 LERSLAMQRRV
-640 EDKLE
+640 EDRFE
-645 AFPQVELVFS
+645 EFPQVDLVFS

-680 REEWPDPDLS
+680 RDEWPDPDLS
-690 KDELVAEMEE
+690 KDELVEEMETA
-700 SLSGLVGNLYEFS
+700 LGGLIGNLYEFS

-738 DLTALTRSAGEV
+738 DLTALTETAGEV

-814 RFDVVVRL
+814 RFEVVVRL
-822 ADATRDDFDQLGALP
+822 EDATRDDFDQLGALP
-837 IVLENGVTVPLRTLA
+837 IVLDNGVTVPLRTLA

-878 RERDLGSFVEEAR
+878 RERDLGSFVEEAQE
-891 AGVSEN
+891 GVSAE
-897 VNLPAASFIEWGG
+897 VDLPPASFIEWGG

-922 GLVVPV
+922 AIVVPV

-961 VFALALRGM
+961 VFALALRGL

-990 GLVMMTAIRQRLDK
+990 GLVMMTAIRQRLEN
-1004 GMSLDDAICDGALAR
+1004 GMPLDEAIADGALAR

-1075 LVLRE
+1075 LVLHRSDDE
-1080 NGQDVGW
+1080 RSW
-1087 REKWRAMLRLNLT
+1087 REKWWDRLRRNVT
-1100 RDERREYPTG
+1100 RDEQRELG
-1110 EI
+1110 EIT

>member
-1 MVTETRPTP
+1 M
-10 EVGNHTGS
+10 
-18 ASHRHGLI
+18 I
-26 GAILD
+26 GMILD
-31 IAVRFRWAVIVL
+31 VAVRFRWAIIVL
-43 TVFAAIYGAMNLLR
+43 TIFAAIYGAFNLLR

-69 QVQINTSASAL
+69 QVQINTSAAAL

-171 YPGGRDAP
+171 HPGG
-179 KGGRTGWQPD
+179 KGATTGGQTGWQRD
-189 GSFITERGERLDTE
+189 GSFITERGDRLESE

-225 DGVAGVDSIGGYEK
+225 DGVAGVDSIGGFEK

-247 ARLTGYGLSFDTLI
+247 ARLTGYGLSFDSLI
-261 DALEAANLA
+261 NALEAANLA
-270 EGANFVDRAGE
+270 AGANFVDRADE
-281 ALLVRVDARLGGT
+281 ALLVRVDARLGGIA
-294 QDIEQAVVATREG
+294 DIEEAVVATREG
-307 VPIRIGDVASVRIG
+307 VPIRIGDVANVEIG

-350 TVAAASAERLEE
+350 TVSAQAADRLEE
-362 VRASLPAGVVAEIV
+362 VRASLPDGVVAEIV

-389 VEKNLLEGALLVI
+389 VEKNLVEGALLVI
-402 AVLFLMLGN
+402 AVLFLLLGN

-422 PVSMLMAA
+422 PISMLMAA
-430 VGMNRLGVSGNLMSL
+430 IGMNRLGVSGNLMSL

-466 RLAARQHHEGR
+466 RLAARQHREGR

-496 RPTVYGQAIILLVYA
+496 KPTVYGQAIILLVYA

-549 IAVLLNRKLTEK
+549 IAVLLNKKLTEK
-561 DVKPVR
+561 EVKPIR
-567 IAKERYGPA
+567 MAKGRYRPA
-576 LRRAIA
+576 IRKTIA

-589 AGAGMFAVAALM
+589 AGAGLFAVAAIM
-601 FTFLGS
+601 FGFLGS

-629 LERSLAMQRQV
+629 LERSLAMQRRV
-640 EDKLE
+640 EDRLE
-645 AFPQVELVFS
+645 EFPQVELVFS

-680 REEWPDPDLS
+680 REEWPDPDLP
-690 KDELVAEMEE
+690 KDELVGEME
-700 SLSGLVGNLYEFS
+700 SALGGLVGNLYEFS

-738 DLTALTRSAGEV
+738 DLTALTEAAGDV
-750 AGVLRGVEGA
+750 AGVLRAVEGA

-790 EEVAQSVAIALG
+790 EDVAQSVAIALG

-852 DFQVV
+852 DFEVV

-878 RERDLGSFVEEAR
+878 RERDLGSFVEEAQE
-891 AGVSEN
+891 GVSAQ
-897 VNLPAASFIEWGG
+897 VDLPPASFIEWGG

-916 AAQARL
+916 EAQARL
-922 GLVVPV
+922 AIVVPI
-928 CFALVLLLL
+928 CFAVVLLLL
-937 FMALGGW
+937 YMALGGW

-961 VFALALRGM
+961 VFALVLRGM

-990 GLVMMTAIRQRLDK
+990 GLVMMTAIRQRLES
-1004 GMSLDDAICDGALAR
+1004 GMPLDEAIADGALAR

-1034 VPMAIATGTGAEVQ
+1034 VPMALATGTGAEVQ

-1075 LVLRE
+1075 LVLHRSDD
-1080 NGQDVGW
+1080 GRSW
-1087 REKWRAMLRLNLT
+1087 REKWWDRPRRNVT
-1100 RDERREYPTG
+1100 SDEEA
-1110 EI
+1110 ELKDIA

>member
-1 MVTETRPTP
+1 MAIDQTSSHSDE
-10 EVGNHTGS
+10 GS
-18 ASHRHGLI
+18 HHHGLI
-26 GAILD
+26 GMILD
-31 IAVRFRWAVIVL
+31 VAVRFRWAIIVL
-43 TVFAAIYGAMNLLR
+43 TIFAAIYGAFNLLR

-69 QVQINTSASAL
+69 QVQINTSAAAL

-171 YPGGRDAP
+171 HPGG
-179 KGGRTGWQPD
+179 KGATTGGQTGWQRD
-189 GSFITERGERLDTE
+189 GSFITERGDRLESE

-225 DGVAGVDSIGGYEK
+225 DGVAGVDSIGGFEK

-247 ARLTGYGLSFDTLI
+247 ARLTGYGLSFDSLI
-261 DALEAANLA
+261 NALEAANLA
-270 EGANFVDRAGE
+270 AGANFVDRADE
-281 ALLVRVDARLGGT
+281 ALLVRVDARLGGIA
-294 QDIEQAVVATREG
+294 DIEEAVVATREG
-307 VPIRIGDVASVRIG
+307 VPIRIGDVANVEIG
-321 GDLRTGAASLNGE
+321 GDLRTGAASLNGD

-350 TVAAASAERLEE
+350 TVSAQAADRLEE
-362 VRASLPAGVVAEIV
+362 VRASLPDGVVAEIV

-389 VEKNLLEGALLVI
+389 VEKNLVEGALLVI
-402 AVLFLMLGN
+402 AVLFLLLGN

-422 PVSMLMAA
+422 PISMLMAA
-430 VGMNRLGVSGNLMSL
+430 IGMNRLGVSGNLMSL

-466 RLAARQHHEGR
+466 RLAARQHREGR

-496 RPTVYGQAIILLVYA
+496 KPTVYGQAIILLVYA

-549 IAVLLNRKLTEK
+549 IAVLLNKKLTEK
-561 DVKPVR
+561 EVKPIR
-567 IAKERYGPA
+567 MAKGRYGPA
-576 LRRAIA
+576 IRKTIA

-589 AGAGMFAVAALM
+589 AGAGLFAVAAIM
-601 FTFLGS
+601 FGFLGS

-629 LERSLAMQRQV
+629 LERSLAMQRRV
-640 EDKLE
+640 EDRLE
-645 AFPQVELVFS
+645 EFPQVELVFS

-680 REEWPDPDLS
+680 REEWPDPDLP
-690 KDELVAEMEE
+690 KDELVGEME
-700 SLSGLVGNLYEFS
+700 SALGGLVGNLYEFS

-738 DLTALTRSAGEV
+738 DLTALTEAAGDV

-790 EEVAQSVAIALG
+790 EDVAQSVAIALG

-852 DFQVV
+852 DFEVV

-878 RERDLGSFVEEAR
+878 RERDLGSFVEEAQE
-891 AGVSEN
+891 GVSAQ
-897 VNLPAASFIEWGG
+897 VDLPPASFIEWGG

-916 AAQARL
+916 EAQARL
-922 GLVVPV
+922 AIVVPI
-928 CFALVLLLL
+928 CFAVVLLLL
-937 FMALGGW
+937 YMALGGW

-961 VFALALRGM
+961 VFALVLRGM

-990 GLVMMTAIRQRLDK
+990 GLVMMTAIRQRLES
-1004 GMSLDDAICDGALAR
+1004 GMPLDDAIADGALAR

-1034 VPMAIATGTGAEVQ
+1034 VPMALATGTGAEVQ

-1075 LVLRE
+1075 LVLHRSDD
-1080 NGQDVGW
+1080 GRSW
-1087 REKWRAMLRLNLT
+1087 REKWWDRPRRNVT
-1100 RDERREYPTG
+1100 SDEEA
-1110 EI
+1110 ELKDIA

>member
-1 MVTETRPTP
+1 MAIDQTSSHSDE
-10 EVGNHTGS
+10 GS
-18 ASHRHGLI
+18 HHHGLI
-26 GAILD
+26 GMILD
-31 IAVRFRWAVIVL
+31 VAVRFRWAIIVL
-43 TVFAAIYGAMNLLR
+43 TIFAAIYGAFNLLR

-69 QVQINTSASAL
+69 QVQINTSAAAL

-171 YPGGRDAP
+171 HPGG
-179 KGGRTGWQPD
+179 KGATTGGQTGWQRD
-189 GSFITERGERLDTE
+189 GSFITERGDRLESE

-225 DGVAGVDSIGGYEK
+225 DGVAGVDSIGGFEK

-247 ARLTGYGLSFDTLI
+247 ARLTGYGLSFDSLI
-261 DALEAANLA
+261 NALEAANLA
-270 EGANFVDRAGE
+270 AGANFVDRADE
-281 ALLVRVDARLGGT
+281 ALLVRVDARLGGIA
-294 QDIEQAVVATREG
+294 DIEEAVVATREG
-307 VPIRIGDVASVRIG
+307 VPIRIGDVANVEIG
-321 GDLRTGAASLNGE
+321 GDLRTGAASLNGD

-350 TVAAASAERLEE
+350 TVSAQAADRLEE
-362 VRASLPAGVVAEIV
+362 VRASLPDGVVAEIV

-389 VEKNLLEGALLVI
+389 VEKNLVEGALLVI
-402 AVLFLMLGN
+402 AVLFLLLGN

-422 PVSMLMAA
+422 PISMLMAA
-430 VGMNRLGVSGNLMSL
+430 IGMNRLGVSGNLMSL

-466 RLAARQHHEGR
+466 RLATRQHREGR

-496 RPTVYGQAIILLVYA
+496 KPTVYGQAIILLVYA

-549 IAVLLNRKLTEK
+549 IAVLLNKKLTEK
-561 DVKPVR
+561 EVKPIR
-567 IAKERYGPA
+567 MAKGRYGPA
-576 LRRAIA
+576 IRKTIA

-589 AGAGMFAVAALM
+589 AGAGLFAVAAIM
-601 FTFLGS
+601 FGFLGS

-629 LERSLAMQRQV
+629 LERSLAMQRRV
-640 EDKLE
+640 EDRLE
-645 AFPQVELVFS
+645 EFPQVELVFS

-680 REEWPDPDLS
+680 REEWPDPDLP
-690 KDELVAEMEE
+690 KDELVGEME
-700 SLSGLVGNLYEFS
+700 SALGGLVGNLYEFS

-738 DLTALTRSAGEV
+738 DLTALTEAAGDV
-750 AGVLRGVEGA
+750 AGVLRAVEGA

-790 EEVAQSVAIALG
+790 EDVAQSVAIALG

-852 DFQVV
+852 DFEVV

-878 RERDLGSFVEEAR
+878 RERDLGSFVEEAQE
-891 AGVSEN
+891 GVSAQ
-897 VNLPAASFIEWGG
+897 VDLPPASFIEWGG

-916 AAQARL
+916 EAQARL
-922 GLVVPV
+922 AIVVPI
-928 CFALVLLLL
+928 CFAVVLLLL
-937 FMALGGW
+937 YMALGGW

-961 VFALALRGM
+961 VFALVLRGM

-990 GLVMMTAIRQRLDK
+990 GLVMMTAIRQRLES
-1004 GMSLDDAICDGALAR
+1004 GMPLDDAIADGALAR

-1034 VPMAIATGTGAEVQ
+1034 VPMALATGTGAEVQ

-1075 LVLRE
+1075 LVLHSSDDERS
-1080 NGQDVGW
+1080 W
-1087 REKWRAMLRLNLT
+1087 REKWWDRLRRNVT
-1100 RDERREYPTG
+1100 SDEERELKD
-1110 EI
+1110 IA

>member
-1 MVTETRPTP
+1 MAIDQTTASSPMSSDE
-10 EVGNHTGS
+10 G
-18 ASHRHGLI
+18 SHRHGPI
-26 GAILD
+26 GVILD
-31 IAVRFRWAVIVL
+31 VAVRFRWAIIVL
-43 TVFAAIYGAMNLLR
+43 TVFAAIYGAFNLVR

-69 QVQINTSASAL
+69 QVQINTSAAAL

-126 IYFARQQVNER
+126 LYFARQQVNER

-171 YPGGRDAP
+171 HPGGKGATT
-179 KGGRTGWQPD
+179 GGRTGWQSD
-189 GSFITERGERLDTE
+189 GSFITERGDRLESE

-225 DGVAGVDSIGGYEK
+225 DGVAGVDSIGGFEK

-247 ARLTGYGLSFDTLI
+247 ARLTGYGLSFDSLI

-270 EGANFVDRAGE
+270 AGANFVDRADE
-281 ALLVRVDARLGGT
+281 ALLVRVDARLGSIA
-294 QDIEQAVVATREG
+294 DIEEAVIATRED
-307 VPIRIGDVASVRIG
+307 VPIRIGDVADVEIG

-342 MRSGENSR
+342 MRAGENSR
-350 TVAAASAERLEE
+350 TVAAGAAERLDE
-362 VRASLPAGVVAEIV
+362 VRASLPDGVVAEIV

-384 ATIAT
+384 ATIST

-402 AVLFLMLGN
+402 AVLFLLLGN
-411 IRAAIIAALVI
+411 IRAAIITALVI

-466 RLAARQHHEGR
+466 RLAARQHREGR
-477 LLSLGERLTE
+477 LLTLGERLTE

-496 RPTVYGQAIILLVYA
+496 KPTVYGQAIIFLVFA

-523 FSPMAITVML
+523 FSPMAITMML

-549 IAVLLNRKLTEK
+549 IAVLLNKKLTEK
-561 DVKPVR
+561 EVKPIR
-567 IAKERYGPA
+567 WTKERYGPA
-576 LRRAIA
+576 VRKAIA
-582 RPWPVIG
+582 RPWPMIG
-589 AGAGMFAVAALM
+589 AGVGLFTVAV
-601 FTFLGS
+601 FVFGFLGS

-629 LERSLAMQRQV
+629 LERSLAMQRRV
-640 EDKLE
+640 EDRLE
-645 AFPQVELVFS
+645 EFPQVDLVFS

-680 REEWPDPDLS
+680 RDEWPDPDLP
-690 KDELVAEMEE
+690 KDELVGEME
-700 SLSGLVGNLYEFS
+700 SALGGLIGNLYEFS

-738 DLTALTRSAGEV
+738 DLTALTESAGQV
-750 AGVLRGVEGA
+750 ASVLRGVEGA

-765 QQVTGFPTLDI
+765 QQVTGFPTMDI

-790 EEVAQSVAIALG
+790 EDVAQSVAIALG

-822 ADATRDDFDQLGALP
+822 EDATRDDFDQLGALP

-878 RERDLGSFVEEAR
+878 RERDLGSFVEEAQE
-891 AGVSEN
+891 GVSAQ
-897 VNLPAASFIEWGG
+897 VDMPPASFIEWGG

-922 GLVVPV
+922 AIVVPV

-961 VFALALRGM
+961 VFALALRGL

-990 GLVMMTAIRQRLDK
+990 GLVMMTAIRQRLDS
-1004 GMSLDDAICDGALAR
+1004 GMSLDEAIADGALAR

-1075 LVLRE
+1075 LVLDDGKEKRSWRQRWWDRLRRNVTPE
-1080 NGQDVGW
+1080 ERKELRDV
-1087 REKWRAMLRLNLT
+1087 T
-1100 RDERREYPTG
+1100 
-1110 EI
+1110 

>member
-1 MVTETRPTP
+1 MAIDQT
-10 EVGNHTGS
+10 S
-18 ASHRHGLI
+18 SHSDENSHHHGLI
-26 GAILD
+26 GMILD
-31 IAVRFRWAVIVL
+31 VAVRFRWAIIVL
-43 TVFAAIYGAMNLLR
+43 TIFAAIYGAFNLLR

-69 QVQINTSASAL
+69 QVQINTSAAAL

-171 YPGGRDAP
+171 HPGGKGATT
-179 KGGRTGWQPD
+179 GGRTGWQRD
-189 GSFITERGERLDTE
+189 GSFITERGDRLESE

-225 DGVAGVDSIGGYEK
+225 DGVAGVDSIGGFEK

-247 ARLTGYGLSFDTLI
+247 ARLTGYGLSFDSLI
-261 DALEAANLA
+261 NALEAANLA
-270 EGANFVDRAGE
+270 AGANFVDRADE
-281 ALLVRVDARLGGT
+281 ALLVRVDARLGGIA
-294 QDIEQAVVATREG
+294 DIEEAVVATREG
-307 VPIRIGDVASVRIG
+307 VPIRIGDVANVEIG
-321 GDLRTGAASLNGE
+321 GDLRTGAASLNGD

-350 TVAAASAERLEE
+350 TVSAQAADRLEE
-362 VRASLPAGVVAEIV
+362 VRASLPDGVVAEIV

-389 VEKNLLEGALLVI
+389 VEKNLVEGALLVI
-402 AVLFLMLGN
+402 AVLFLLLGN

-422 PVSMLMAA
+422 PISMLMADI
-430 VGMNRLGVSGNLMSL
+430 GMNRLGVSGNLMSL

-466 RLAARQHHEGR
+466 RLATRQHREGR

-496 RPTVYGQAIILLVYA
+496 KPTVYGQAIILLVYA

-549 IAVLLNRKLTEK
+549 IAVLLNKKLTEK
-561 DVKPVR
+561 EVKPIR
-567 IAKERYGPA
+567 MAKDRYGPA
-576 LRRAIA
+576 IRKTIA

-589 AGAGMFAVAALM
+589 AGAGLFAVAAIM
-601 FTFLGS
+601 FGFLGS

-629 LERSLAMQRQV
+629 LERSLAMQRRV
-640 EDKLE
+640 EDRLE
-645 AFPQVELVFS
+645 EFPQVELVFS

-680 REEWPDPDLS
+680 REEWPDPDLP
-690 KDELVAEMEE
+690 KDELVGEME
-700 SLSGLVGNLYEFS
+700 SALGGLVGNLYEFS

-738 DLTALTRSAGEV
+738 DLTALTEAAGDV

-790 EEVAQSVAIALG
+790 EDVAQSVAIALG

-852 DFQVV
+852 DFEVV

-878 RERDLGSFVEEAR
+878 RERDLGSFVEEAQE
-891 AGVSEN
+891 GVSAQ
-897 VNLPAASFIEWGG
+897 VDLPPASFIEWGG

-916 AAQARL
+916 EAQARL
-922 GLVVPV
+922 AIVVPI
-928 CFALVLLLL
+928 CFAVVLLLL
-937 FMALGGW
+937 YMALGGW

-961 VFALALRGM
+961 VFALVLRGM

-990 GLVMMTAIRQRLDK
+990 GLVMMTAIRQRLES
-1004 GMSLDDAICDGALAR
+1004 GMPLDDAIADGALAR

-1034 VPMAIATGTGAEVQ
+1034 VPMALATGTGAEVQ

-1075 LVLRE
+1075 LVLHSSDDERS
-1080 NGQDVGW
+1080 W
-1087 REKWRAMLRLNLT
+1087 REKWWDRLRRNVT
-1100 RDERREYPTG
+1100 SDEERELKD
-1110 EI
+1110 IA

>member
-1 MVTETRPTP
+1 MAIDQTTASSPMSSDE
-10 EVGNHTGS
+10 G
-18 ASHRHGLI
+18 SHRHGPI
-26 GAILD
+26 GVILD
-31 IAVRFRWAVIVL
+31 VAVRFRWAIIVL
-43 TVFAAIYGAMNLLR
+43 TVFAAIYGAFNLVR

-69 QVQINTSASAL
+69 QVQINTSAAAL

-126 IYFARQQVNER
+126 LYFARQQVNER

-171 YPGGRDAP
+171 HPGGKGATT
-179 KGGRTGWQPD
+179 GGRTGWQSD
-189 GSFITERGERLDTE
+189 GSFITERGDRLESE

-225 DGVAGVDSIGGYEK
+225 DGVAGVDSIGGFEK

-247 ARLTGYGLSFDTLI
+247 ARLTGYGLSFDSLI

-270 EGANFVDRAGE
+270 AGANFVDRADE
-281 ALLVRVDARLGGT
+281 ALLVRVDARLGSIA
-294 QDIEQAVVATREG
+294 DIEEAVIATREG
-307 VPIRIGDVASVRIG
+307 VPIRIGDVADVEIG

-342 MRSGENSR
+342 MRAGENSR
-350 TVAAASAERLEE
+350 TVAAGAAERLEE
-362 VRASLPAGVVAEIV
+362 VRASLPDGVVAEIV

-384 ATIAT
+384 ATIST

-402 AVLFLMLGN
+402 AVLFLLLGN
-411 IRAAIIAALVI
+411 IRAAIITALVI

-466 RLAARQHHEGR
+466 RLAARQHREGR
-477 LLSLGERLTE
+477 LLTLGERLTE

-496 RPTVYGQAIILLVYA
+496 KPTVYGQAIIFLVFA

-523 FSPMAITVML
+523 FSPMAITMML

-549 IAVLLNRKLTEK
+549 IAVLLNKKLTEK
-561 DVKPVR
+561 EVKPIR
-567 IAKERYGPA
+567 WAKERYGPA
-576 LRRAIA
+576 VRKVIA
-582 RPWPVIG
+582 RPWPMIG
-589 AGAGMFAVAALM
+589 AGVGLFTVAV
-601 FTFLGS
+601 FVFGFLGS

-629 LERSLAMQRQV
+629 LERSLAMQRRV
-640 EDKLE
+640 EDRLE
-645 AFPQVELVFS
+645 EFPQVDLVFS

-680 REEWPDPDLS
+680 RDEWPDPDLP
-690 KDELVAEMEE
+690 KDELVGEME
-700 SLSGLVGNLYEFS
+700 SALGGLIGNLYEFS

-738 DLTALTRSAGEV
+738 DLTALTEAAGEV
-750 AGVLRGVEGA
+750 AGVLGGVEGA

-822 ADATRDDFDQLGALP
+822 EDATRDDFDQLGALP

-878 RERDLGSFVEEAR
+878 RERDLGSFVEEAQER
-891 AGVSEN
+891 VSTGVDM
-897 VNLPAASFIEWGG
+897 PPASFIEWGG

-916 AAQARL
+916 EAQARL
-922 GLVVPV
+922 TIVVPIA
-928 CFALVLLLL
+928 FALVLLLL

-961 VFALALRGM
+961 VFALALRGL

-990 GLVMMTAIRQRLDK
+990 GLVMMTAIRQRLDS
-1004 GMSLDDAICDGALAR
+1004 GMSLDEAIADGALAR

-1075 LVLRE
+1075 LVLHRSDDE
-1080 NGQDVGW
+1080 RSW
-1087 REKWRAMLRLNLT
+1087 REKWWDRLRRNVT
-1100 RDERREYPTG
+1100 RDEQRELG
-1110 EI
+1110 EIT

>member
-1 MVTETRPTP
+1 MAIDQTTASSPMSSDE
-10 EVGNHTGS
+10 G
-18 ASHRHGLI
+18 SHRHGPI
-26 GAILD
+26 GVILD
-31 IAVRFRWAVIVL
+31 IAVRFRWAIIVL
-43 TVFAAIYGAMNLLR
+43 TVFAAIYGAFNLVR

-69 QVQINTSASAL
+69 QVQINTSAAAL

-126 IYFARQQVNER
+126 LYFARQQVNER

-171 YPGGRDAP
+171 YPGGRGAST
-179 KGGRTGWQPD
+179 GGRTGWQSD
-189 GSFITERGERLDTE
+189 GSFITERGDRLESE

-225 DGVAGVDSIGGYEK
+225 DGVAGVDSIGGFEK
-239 QFLVQPDP
+239 QLLVQPDP
-247 ARLTGYGLSFDTLI
+247 ARLTGYGLSFDSLI

-270 EGANFVDRAGE
+270 AGANFVDRADE
-281 ALLVRVDARLGGT
+281 ALLVRVDARLGSIA
-294 QDIEQAVVATREG
+294 DIEEAVIATREG
-307 VPIRIGDVASVRIG
+307 VPIRIGDVADVEIG

-342 MRSGENSR
+342 MRAGENSR
-350 TVAAASAERLEE
+350 TVAAGAAERLEE
-362 VRASLPAGVVAEIV
+362 VRASLPDGVVAEIV

-384 ATIAT
+384 ATIST

-402 AVLFLMLGN
+402 AVLFLLLGN
-411 IRAAIIAALVI
+411 IRAAIITALVI

-466 RLAARQHHEGR
+466 RLAARQHREGR
-477 LLSLGERLTE
+477 LLTLGERLTE

-496 RPTVYGQAIILLVYA
+496 KPTVYGQAIIFLVFA

-523 FSPMAITVML
+523 FSPMAITMML

-549 IAVLLNRKLTEK
+549 IAVLLNKKLTEK
-561 DVKPVR
+561 EVKPIR
-567 IAKERYGPA
+567 WAKERYGPA
-576 LRRAIA
+576 VRKVIA
-582 RPWPVIG
+582 RPWPMIG
-589 AGAGMFAVAALM
+589 AGVGLFTVAV
-601 FTFLGS
+601 FVFGFLGS

-629 LERSLAMQRQV
+629 LERSLAMQRRV
-640 EDKLE
+640 EDRLE
-645 AFPQVELVFS
+645 EFPQVDLVFS

-680 REEWPDPDLS
+680 RDEWPDPDLP
-690 KDELVAEMEE
+690 KDELVGEME
-700 SLSGLVGNLYEFS
+700 SALGGLIGNLYEFS

-738 DLTALTRSAGEV
+738 DLTALTEAAGEV
-750 AGVLRGVEGA
+750 AGVLGGVEGA

-822 ADATRDDFDQLGALP
+822 EDATRDDFDQLGALP

-878 RERDLGSFVEEAR
+878 RERDLGSFVEEAQER
-891 AGVSEN
+891 VSTGVDM
-897 VNLPAASFIEWGG
+897 PPASFIEWGG

-916 AAQARL
+916 EAQARL
-922 GLVVPV
+922 TIVVPIA
-928 CFALVLLLL
+928 FALVLLLL

-961 VFALALRGM
+961 VFALALRGL

-990 GLVMMTAIRQRLDK
+990 GLVMMTAIRQRLDS
-1004 GMSLDDAICDGALAR
+1004 GMSLDEAIADGALAR

-1075 LVLRE
+1075 LVLDDGKEKRSWRQRWWDRLRRNVTPE
-1080 NGQDVGW
+1080 ERKELRDV
-1087 REKWRAMLRLNLT
+1087 T
-1100 RDERREYPTG
+1100 
-1110 EI
+1110 

>member
-1 MVTETRPTP
+1 MAIDQTTASSPMSSDE
-10 EVGNHTGS
+10 G
-18 ASHRHGLI
+18 SHRHGPI
-26 GAILD
+26 GVILD
-31 IAVRFRWAVIVL
+31 VAVRFRWAIIVL
-43 TVFAAIYGAMNLLR
+43 TVFAAIYGAFNLVR

-69 QVQINTSASAL
+69 QVQINTSAAAL

-126 IYFARQQVNER
+126 LYFARQQVNER

-171 YPGGRDAP
+171 HPGGKGATT
-179 KGGRTGWQPD
+179 GGRTGWQSD
-189 GSFITERGERLDTE
+189 GSFITERGDRLESE

-225 DGVAGVDSIGGYEK
+225 DGVAGVDSIGGFEK

-247 ARLTGYGLSFDTLI
+247 ARLTGYGLSFDSLI

-270 EGANFVDRAGE
+270 AGANFVDRADE
-281 ALLVRVDARLGGT
+281 ALLVRVDARLGSIA
-294 QDIEQAVVATREG
+294 DIEEAVIATREG
-307 VPIRIGDVASVRIG
+307 VPIRIGDVADVEIG

-342 MRSGENSR
+342 MRAGENSR
-350 TVAAASAERLEE
+350 TVAAGAAERLEE
-362 VRASLPAGVVAEIV
+362 VRASLPDGVVAEIV

-384 ATIAT
+384 ATIST

-402 AVLFLMLGN
+402 AVLFLLLGN
-411 IRAAIIAALVI
+411 IRAAIITALVI

-466 RLAARQHHEGR
+466 RLAARQHREGR
-477 LLSLGERLTE
+477 LLTLGERLTE

-496 RPTVYGQAIILLVYA
+496 KPTVYGQAIIFLVFA

-523 FSPMAITVML
+523 FSPMAITMML

-549 IAVLLNRKLTEK
+549 IAVLLNKKLTEK
-561 DVKPVR
+561 EVKPIR
-567 IAKERYGPA
+567 WSKERYGPA
-576 LRRAIA
+576 VRKVIA
-582 RPWPVIG
+582 RPWPMIG
-589 AGAGMFAVAALM
+589 AGVGLFTVAV
-601 FTFLGS
+601 FVFGFLGS

-629 LERSLAMQRQV
+629 LERSLAMQRRV
-640 EDKLE
+640 EDRLE
-645 AFPQVELVFS
+645 EFPQVDLVFS

-680 REEWPDPDLS
+680 RDEWPDPDLP
-690 KDELVAEMEE
+690 KDELVGEME
-700 SLSGLVGNLYEFS
+700 SALGGLIGNLYEFS

-738 DLTALTRSAGEV
+738 DLTALTEAAGEV
-750 AGVLRGVEGA
+750 AGVLGGVEGA

-822 ADATRDDFDQLGALP
+822 EDATRDDFDQLGALP

-878 RERDLGSFVEEAR
+878 RERDLGSFVEEAQER
-891 AGVSEN
+891 VSTGVDM
-897 VNLPAASFIEWGG
+897 PPASFIEWGG

-916 AAQARL
+916 EAQARL
-922 GLVVPV
+922 TIVVPIA
-928 CFALVLLLL
+928 FALVLLLL

-961 VFALALRGM
+961 VFALALRGL

-990 GLVMMTAIRQRLDK
+990 GLVMMTAIRQRLDS
-1004 GMSLDDAICDGALAR
+1004 GMSLDEAIADGALAR

-1075 LVLRE
+1075 LVLDDGKEKRSWRQRWWDRLRRNVTPE
-1080 NGQDVGW
+1080 ERKELRDV
-1087 REKWRAMLRLNLT
+1087 T
-1100 RDERREYPTG
+1100 
-1110 EI
+1110 

>member
-1 MVTETRPTP
+1 MAIDQT
-10 EVGNHTGS
+10 S
-18 ASHRHGLI
+18 SHSDENSHHHGLI
-26 GAILD
+26 GMILD
-31 IAVRFRWAVIVL
+31 VAVRFRWAIIVL
-43 TVFAAIYGAMNLLR
+43 TIFAAIYGAFNLLR

-69 QVQINTSASAL
+69 QVQINTSAAAL

-171 YPGGRDAP
+171 HPGGKGATT
-179 KGGRTGWQPD
+179 GGRTGWQRD
-189 GSFITERGERLDTE
+189 GSFITERGDRLESE

-225 DGVAGVDSIGGYEK
+225 DGVAGVDSIGGFEK

-247 ARLTGYGLSFDTLI
+247 ARLTGYGLSFDSLI
-261 DALEAANLA
+261 NALEAANLA
-270 EGANFVDRAGE
+270 AGANFVDRADE
-281 ALLVRVDARLGGT
+281 ALLVRVDARLGGIA
-294 QDIEQAVVATREG
+294 DIEEAVVATREG
-307 VPIRIGDVASVRIG
+307 VPIRIGDVANVEIG
-321 GDLRTGAASLNGE
+321 GDLRTGAASLNGD

-350 TVAAASAERLEE
+350 TVSAQAADRLEE
-362 VRASLPAGVVAEIV
+362 VRASLPDGVVAEIV

-389 VEKNLLEGALLVI
+389 VEKNLVEGALLVI
-402 AVLFLMLGN
+402 AVLFLLLGN

-422 PVSMLMAA
+422 PISMLMAA
-430 VGMNRLGVSGNLMSL
+430 IGMNRLGVSGNLMSL

-466 RLAARQHHEGR
+466 RLATRQHREGR

-496 RPTVYGQAIILLVYA
+496 KPTVYGQAIILLVYA

-549 IAVLLNRKLTEK
+549 IAVLLNKKLTEK
-561 DVKPVR
+561 EVKPIR
-567 IAKERYGPA
+567 MAKGRYGPA
-576 LRRAIA
+576 IRKTIA

-589 AGAGMFAVAALM
+589 AGAGLFAVAAIM
-601 FTFLGS
+601 FGFLGS

-629 LERSLAMQRQV
+629 LERSLAMQRRV
-640 EDKLE
+640 EDRLE
-645 AFPQVELVFS
+645 EFPQVELVFS

-680 REEWPDPDLS
+680 REEWPDPDLP
-690 KDELVAEMEE
+690 KDELVGEME
-700 SLSGLVGNLYEFS
+700 SALGGLVGNLYEFS

-738 DLTALTRSAGEV
+738 DLTALTEAAGDV

-790 EEVAQSVAIALG
+790 EDVAQSVAIALG

-852 DFQVV
+852 DFEVV

-878 RERDLGSFVEEAR
+878 RERDLGSFVEEAQE
-891 AGVSEN
+891 GVSAQ
-897 VNLPAASFIEWGG
+897 VDLPPASFIEWGG

-916 AAQARL
+916 EAQARL
-922 GLVVPV
+922 AIVVPI
-928 CFALVLLLL
+928 CFAVVLLLL
-937 FMALGGW
+937 YMALGGW

-961 VFALALRGM
+961 VFALVLRGM

-990 GLVMMTAIRQRLDK
+990 GLVMMTAIRQRLES
-1004 GMSLDDAICDGALAR
+1004 GMPLDDAIADGALAR

-1034 VPMAIATGTGAEVQ
+1034 VPMALATGTGAEVQ

-1075 LVLRE
+1075 LVLHSSDDERS
-1080 NGQDVGW
+1080 W
-1087 REKWRAMLRLNLT
+1087 REKWWDRLRRNVT
-1100 RDERREYPTG
+1100 SDEERELKD
-1110 EI
+1110 IA